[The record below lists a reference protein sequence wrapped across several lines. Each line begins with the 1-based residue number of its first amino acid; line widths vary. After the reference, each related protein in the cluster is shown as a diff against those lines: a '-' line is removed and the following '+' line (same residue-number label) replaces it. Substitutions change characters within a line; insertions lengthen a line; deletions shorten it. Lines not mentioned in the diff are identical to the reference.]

1 MSKVKEDTAKV
12 DNTAVVKPKVFERLR
27 VTPRKYELVDL
38 GGTPSNDTRTP
49 AERNKDYLHP
59 IKGAKERFKASMG
72 NETNPLVGI
81 ERTLLPSAAGAA
93 LVTTPIA
100 LAKGAGYGFGID
112 KLTGGWGNMI
122 ERTTGIP
129 SEIAQYTN
137 PGAVI
142 GGAAGY
148 RLDQKNLLSKF
159 IKGDADLAWNPINKN
174 HWIFNKEARTASN
187 IGMAVTNR
195 LAPFLQGAEKL
206 PLKVAAYKTAKRTK
220 GNASV
225 TLSEIKSNPSDYAGA
240 SILGGG
246 NLEGRN
252 LIAQYIF
259 GENPIIKRV
268 FFNKATSNIK
278 PISNNETKRGFSH
291 GDRYEQL
298 YPGIY
303 NRRYEMRS
311 VVPQGRP
318 LKFSSSEFAE
328 YAGNNPVGRVIGKE
342 GDMIMR
348 TGDTEFMVFRN
359 PGTNYVGPIDDVG
372 GHVIKLQMDKG
383 KLKQTSQDMWKFNPA
398 DYAKRWNESPNAPD
412 QVRLTK
418 QAALMDKVGTPF
430 ILQQSNPI
438 WIEGRSVKQAM
449 KVGGKFTFKKSP
461 AVKDAEKLNGK
472 RDMRKK
478 FVKSSRP
485 TYKRRIR
492 KGQVGMRFVS
502 YVPVSNP
509 IIDYTDITNPIN
521 PFSEYYIPTTYNTE
535 QALVVPEREDSKSDT
550 VEETPVVASKPIAEP
565 VVNKPVVS
573 KVVVDTANSTWSS
586 PYKDRS
592 KWAADLTNAYKRAG
606 ITNDN
611 AIRMLVSQDAL
622 ESAWGRSAQGK
633 FNFGNLTT
641 GAKWKGDYVTGNDHD
656 AAGNPIKQKFRSYNS
671 MDEYAADKVQFLKR
685 LYDFDEN
692 DDINKFVAKLT
703 GSNKGKRRYA
713 EATNYANT
721 LKKVYNSYRSGGIIK
736 YQNPAQPI
744 KYMGGYDKRGNMVL
758 PVTNENGMNNVTLP
772 EVTVTP
778 RNINLAGAV
787 DKGRRE
793 AAPYISTLLAGTMFG
808 PLPVLSEAIGSTTVD
823 EATRELSKGKYNTWG
838 DMMTNAGMNPVLAE
852 FTNPG
857 SYIGLHGFNK
867 FGPRLKPVEDLAAS
881 GNKWARARVISK
893 TINKETPS
901 VEPLPN
907 NVGWGPRQ
915 SIHVVHDKNSARFP
929 KLYYPERWDAVYE
942 GAPEAGIWYQGKLGN
957 PRTAA
962 NHSIPGKAE
971 KAAKAR
977 ERFAKRPYRVE
988 GDLELERPI
997 VTVGDVPN
1005 RAALERAA
1013 DKMNADGVV
1022 FNNVYDNGYS
1032 NNQVIFSFRDNLK
1045 NGRLFKKESNTLASN
1060 KYPPYDMSVNY
1071 NPDRSL
1077 NVDKVYRDVARG
1089 TKEAIDFLESDIKK
1103 ETDLYNKKLAQRLGY
1118 KHFTPYSKGAERARV
1133 EVVPD
1138 YDKINYPNSGY
1149 AGAVDLGA
1157 DPSKDVLQYNTFYNL
1172 HPTSFHE
1179 TLHRGLYGMISRDKM
1194 PIGGNLFEHIKSK
1207 SDTDKF
1213 YNFKTKK
1220 LLVPENEAPDLA
1232 TYEYLFKE
1240 GEAAANTMELGKRLG
1255 LKPGQEYPGRKALE
1269 QMLKEF
1275 SESGNEQSYMPKY
1288 LNMKHPKRVWN
1299 ALTGKYFIYPL
1310 IGTTLIGG
1318 MNYDKNDK

>member
-59 IKGAKERFKASMG
+59 IKGAKERFKASMS

-81 ERTLLPSAAGAA
+81 ERTILPSAAGAA

-100 LAKGAGYGFGID
+100 LAKG
-112 KLTGGWGNMI
+112 
-122 ERTTGIP
+122 
-129 SEIAQYTN
+129 
-137 PGAVI
+137 
-142 GGAAGY
+142 
-148 RLDQKNLLSKF
+148 
-159 IKGDADLAWNPINKN
+159 
-174 HWIFNKEARTASN
+174 
-187 IGMAVTNR
+187 
-195 LAPFLQGAEKL
+195 
-206 PLKVAAYKTAKRTK
+206 
-220 GNASV
+220 
-225 TLSEIKSNPSDYAGA
+225 GA

-252 LIAQYIF
+252 LVAQYIF

-278 PISNNETKRGFSH
+278 PISNNEAKRGFSH

-328 YAGNNPVGRVIGKE
+328 YVGNNPVGKE

-438 WIEGRSVKQAM
+438 WIEGRSVRQAM

-502 YVPVSNP
+502 YVPVNNP
-509 IIDYTDITNPIN
+509 TIDYTDITNPIN

-550 VEETPVVASKPIAEP
+550 VEETPAVASKPIAEP
-565 VVNKPVVS
+565 VVNKPVAS

-592 KWAADLTNAYKRAG
+592 KWMADLTNAYKRAG

-633 FNFGNLTT
+633 FNFGNLIT
-641 GAKWKGDYVTGNDHD
+641 GAKWQGDYVTGNDKN
-656 AAGNPIKQKFRSYNS
+656 AKGEAIKQKFRSYNS

-685 LYDFDEN
+685 LYDFEEN

-713 EATNYANT
+713 EARNYANT

-736 YQNPAQPI
+736 YQNSGKLVGRYSDSKGEEGLLA
-744 KYMGGYDKRGNMVL
+744 
-758 PVTNENGMNNVTLP
+758 ELP
-772 EVTVTP
+772 EVTVIGNKNYYLANKWNSN
-778 RNINLAGAV
+778 NIQLTSEMPVRAYVNNNGQLDYTRQYNPSAGYVSGTDPLGEFVVGNAVLNKPLQLVGRATEYGLAKA
-787 DKGRRE
+787 
-793 AAPYISTLLAGTMFG
+793 
-808 PLPVLSEAIGSTTVD
+808 
-823 EATRELSKGKYNTWG
+823 
-838 DMMTNAGMNPVLAE
+838 
-852 FTNPG
+852 
-857 SYIGLHGFNK
+857 
-867 FGPRLKPVEDLAAS
+867 

-893 TINKETPS
+893 TIDKGTPS

-915 SIHVVHDKNSARFP
+915 SIHVVHDTDAP
-929 KLYYPERWDAVYE
+929 TKLTLYNPERWDAVYE
-942 GAPEAGIWYQGKLGN
+942 GAPEAGIWYQGKFGN

-1013 DKMNADGVV
+1013 DKMNADGVI

-1045 NGRLFKKESNTLASN
+1045 NGRLFKK
-1060 KYPPYDMSVNY
+1060 
-1071 NPDRSL
+1071 
-1077 NVDKVYRDVARG
+1077 G
-1089 TKEAIDFLESDIKK
+1089 
-1103 ETDLYNKKLAQRLGY
+1103 
-1118 KHFTPYSKGAERARV
+1118 
-1133 EVVPD
+1133 
-1138 YDKINYPNSGY
+1138 
-1149 AGAVDLGA
+1149 
-1157 DPSKDVLQYNTFYNL
+1157 
-1172 HPTSFHE
+1172 
-1179 TLHRGLYGMISRDKM
+1179 SR
-1194 PIGGNLFEHIKSK
+1194 
-1207 SDTDKF
+1207 
-1213 YNFKTKK
+1213 
-1220 LLVPENEAPDLA
+1220 
-1232 TYEYLFKE
+1232 
-1240 GEAAANTMELGKRLG
+1240 
-1255 LKPGQEYPGRKALE
+1255 
-1269 QMLKEF
+1269 
-1275 SESGNEQSYMPKY
+1275 
-1288 LNMKHPKRVWN
+1288 
-1299 ALTGKYFIYPL
+1299 
-1310 IGTTLIGG
+1310 
-1318 MNYDKNDK
+1318 

>member
-59 IKGAKERFKASMG
+59 IKGAKERFKASMS

-81 ERTLLPSAAGAA
+81 ERTILPSAAGAA

-112 KLTGGWGNMI
+112 KLTGGWGNMV

-137 PGAVI
+137 PGAII

-195 LAPFLQGAEKL
+195 LAPFLQGVEKL

-225 TLSEIKSNPSDYAGA
+225 TLSEIKGNPSDYAGA

-252 LIAQYIF
+252 LVAQYIF
-259 GENPIIKRV
+259 GENPIIKRA

-278 PISNNETKRGFSH
+278 PISNNEAKRGFSH

-303 NRRYEMRS
+303 NRRYEMHS

-328 YAGNNPVGRVIGKE
+328 YAGNNPVGKVIGKE

-438 WIEGRSVKQAM
+438 WIEGRSVRQAM

-478 FVKSSRP
+478 FIKSSRP

-502 YVPVSNP
+502 YVPVNNP
-509 IIDYTDITNPIN
+509 TIDYTDITNPIN

-565 VVNKPVVS
+565 VVNKPVAS

-592 KWAADLTNAYKRAG
+592 KWMADLTNAYKRAG

-692 DDINKFVAKLT
+692 DNINKFVAKLT

-713 EATNYANT
+713 EARNYADT

-736 YQNPAQPI
+736 YQNSGKLVGRYSDSKGEEGLLA
-744 KYMGGYDKRGNMVL
+744 
-758 PVTNENGMNNVTLP
+758 ELP
-772 EVTVTP
+772 EVTVIGNKNYYLANKWNSN
-778 RNINLAGAV
+778 NIQLTSEMPVRAYVNNNGRLDYTRQYNPSAGYVSGTDPLGEFVVDNAVLNKPLQLVGRATEYGLAKA
-787 DKGRRE
+787 
-793 AAPYISTLLAGTMFG
+793 
-808 PLPVLSEAIGSTTVD
+808 
-823 EATRELSKGKYNTWG
+823 
-838 DMMTNAGMNPVLAE
+838 
-852 FTNPG
+852 
-857 SYIGLHGFNK
+857 
-867 FGPRLKPVEDLAAS
+867 

-893 TINKETPS
+893 AINKGTPS

-915 SIHVVHDKNSARFP
+915 SIHVVHDTDAP
-929 KLYYPERWDAVYE
+929 TKLTLYNPERWDAVYE
-942 GAPEAGIWYQGKLGN
+942 GAPEAGIWYQGKFGN

-997 VTVGDVPN
+997 ITVGDVPN

-1045 NGRLFKKESNTLASN
+1045 NGRLFKKGSEQLTTPANHSLLL
-1060 KYPPYDMSVNY
+1060 DMSGVAPRPLSEFSALSNEELAKLLPDYAHPNWQGDGFKLVKDRLWNGGFNRLEKYGDIPRYSPSQRVTILNSTPKIETSATLGEQPGIGLYRETYSVNKDVLKDYTLQQSSSVKAHEMVHYMYRPNKEQEAELAY
-1071 NPDRSL
+1071 NVRQYFKRPEG
-1077 NVDKVYRDVARG
+1077 RDYFRQSRATEQTARG
-1089 TKEAIDFLESDIKK
+1089 TQIKNYYGLNEGNQDI
-1103 ETDLYNKKLAQRLGY
+1103 
-1118 KHFTPYSKGAERARV
+1118 TPAMWEYARRNYVKDTGINNNMTEWLNSVDER
-1133 EVVPD
+1133 D
-1138 YDKINYPNSGY
+1138 
-1149 AGAVDLGA
+1149 
-1157 DPSKDVLQYNTFYNL
+1157 
-1172 HPTSFHE
+1172 
-1179 TLHRGLYGMISRDKM
+1179 ISAFVKWLS
-1194 PIGGNLFEHIKSK
+1194 N
-1207 SDTDKF
+1207 
-1213 YNFKTKK
+1213 N
-1220 LLVPENEAPDLA
+1220 APVI
-1232 TYEYLFKE
+1232 
-1240 GEAAANTMELGKRLG
+1240 AA
-1255 LKPGQEYPGRKALE
+1255 
-1269 QMLKEF
+1269 
-1275 SESGNEQSYMPKY
+1275 
-1288 LNMKHPKRVWN
+1288 
-1299 ALTGKYFIYPL
+1299 PL
-1310 IGTTLIGG
+1310 IGGAMYG
-1318 MNYDKNDK
+1318 NKDSK

>member
-59 IKGAKERFKASMG
+59 IKGAKERFKASMS

-81 ERTLLPSAAGAA
+81 ERTILPSAAGAA

-112 KLTGGWGNMI
+112 KLTGGWGNMV

-137 PGAVI
+137 PGAII

-174 HWIFNKEARTASN
+174 HWIFNKEARTVSN

-225 TLSEIKSNPSDYAGA
+225 TLSEIKGNPSDYAGA

-278 PISNNETKRGFSH
+278 PISNNEAKRGFSH
-291 GDRYEQL
+291 GNRYEQL

-328 YAGNNPVGRVIGKE
+328 YVGNNPVGKVIGKE

-438 WIEGRSVKQAM
+438 WIEGRSVRQAM

-565 VVNKPVVS
+565 VVNKPVAS

-641 GAKWKGDYVTGNDHD
+641 GAKWKGDYVTGNDKN
-656 AAGNPIKQKFRSYNS
+656 AKGEAIKQKFRSYNS

-692 DDINKFVAKLT
+692 DNINKFVAKLT

-713 EATNYANT
+713 EARNYANT

-736 YQNPAQPI
+736 YQNSGKLVGRYSDSKGEEGLLA
-744 KYMGGYDKRGNMVL
+744 
-758 PVTNENGMNNVTLP
+758 ELP
-772 EVTVTP
+772 EVTVIGNKNYYLANKWNSN
-778 RNINLAGAV
+778 NIQLTSEMPVRVYVNNNGQLDYTRQYNPSAGYVSGTDPLGEFVVGNAVLNKPLQLVGRATEYGLAKA
-787 DKGRRE
+787 
-793 AAPYISTLLAGTMFG
+793 
-808 PLPVLSEAIGSTTVD
+808 
-823 EATRELSKGKYNTWG
+823 
-838 DMMTNAGMNPVLAE
+838 
-852 FTNPG
+852 
-857 SYIGLHGFNK
+857 
-867 FGPRLKPVEDLAAS
+867 

-893 TINKETPS
+893 TIDKGTPS

-915 SIHVVHDKNSARFP
+915 SIHVVHDTDAP
-929 KLYYPERWDAVYE
+929 TKLTLYNPERWDAVYE
-942 GAPEAGIWYQGKLGN
+942 GAPEAGIWYQGKFGN

-1045 NGRLFKKESNTLASN
+1045 NGRLFKKGSRQLTTPANHSLLL
-1060 KYPPYDMSVNY
+1060 DMSGVAPRPLSEFSALSNEELAKLLPDYAHPNWQGDGFKLVKYRLWNGGFDRLEKYGDIPRYSPNLRTDILNSTPKIETSATLGEQPGIGLYRQSYSVNKDVMDKLTDAQAQDVGAHELVHYMYRPSKEQEAELAY
-1071 NPDRSL
+1071 NVRQYFKRPEG
-1077 NVDKVYRDVARG
+1077 RDYFRQSRATEQTARG
-1089 TKEAIDFLESDIKK
+1089 TQIKNYYGLNEGNQDITPAMWEYARRNYVKDTGINNNMTEWLNSVDERDIIAFTKWLSKHSPAI
-1103 ETDLYNKKLAQRLGY
+1103 
-1118 KHFTPYSKGAERARV
+1118 
-1133 EVVPD
+1133 
-1138 YDKINYPNSGY
+1138 
-1149 AGAVDLGA
+1149 
-1157 DPSKDVLQYNTFYNL
+1157 
-1172 HPTSFHE
+1172 
-1179 TLHRGLYGMISRDKM
+1179 
-1194 PIGGNLFEHIKSK
+1194 
-1207 SDTDKF
+1207 
-1213 YNFKTKK
+1213 
-1220 LLVPENEAPDLA
+1220 
-1232 TYEYLFKE
+1232 
-1240 GEAAANTMELGKRLG
+1240 AA
-1255 LKPGQEYPGRKALE
+1255 
-1269 QMLKEF
+1269 
-1275 SESGNEQSYMPKY
+1275 
-1288 LNMKHPKRVWN
+1288 
-1299 ALTGKYFIYPL
+1299 PL
-1310 IGTTLIGG
+1310 IGGTL
-1318 MNYDKNDK
+1318 YDDKW

>member
-59 IKGAKERFKASMG
+59 IKGAKERFKASMS

-81 ERTLLPSAAGAA
+81 ERTILPSAAGAA

-112 KLTGGWGNMI
+112 KLTGGWGNMV

-137 PGAVI
+137 PGAII

-195 LAPFLQGAEKL
+195 LAPFLQGVEKL

-225 TLSEIKSNPSDYAGA
+225 TLSEIKGNPSDYAGA

-252 LIAQYIF
+252 LVAQYIF

-278 PISNNETKRGFSH
+278 PISNNEAKRGFSH

-328 YAGNNPVGRVIGKE
+328 YAGNNPVGKVIGKE

-438 WIEGRSVKQAM
+438 WIEGRSVRQAM

-502 YVPVSNP
+502 YVPVNNP
-509 IIDYTDITNPIN
+509 TIDYTDITNPIN

-550 VEETPVVASKPIAEP
+550 VEETPAVASKPIAEL
-565 VVNKPVVS
+565 VVNKPVAS
-573 KVVVDTANSTWSS
+573 KVVVDNTANSTWSS

-592 KWAADLTNAYKRAG
+592 KWMADLTNAYKRAG

-641 GAKWKGDYVTGNDHD
+641 GAKWKGDYVTGNDKN
-656 AAGNPIKQKFRSYNS
+656 AKGEAIKQKFRSYNS

-713 EATNYANT
+713 EARNYADT

-736 YQNPAQPI
+736 YQNSGKLVGRYSDSKGEEGLLA
-744 KYMGGYDKRGNMVL
+744 
-758 PVTNENGMNNVTLP
+758 ELP
-772 EVTVTP
+772 EVTVIGNKNYYLANKWNSN
-778 RNINLAGAV
+778 NIQLTSEMPVRAYVNNNGQLDYARQYNPSAGYVSGTDPLGEFVVGNAVLNKPLQLVSRAAEYGLAKA
-787 DKGRRE
+787 
-793 AAPYISTLLAGTMFG
+793 
-808 PLPVLSEAIGSTTVD
+808 
-823 EATRELSKGKYNTWG
+823 
-838 DMMTNAGMNPVLAE
+838 
-852 FTNPG
+852 
-857 SYIGLHGFNK
+857 
-867 FGPRLKPVEDLAAS
+867 

-893 TINKETPS
+893 TIDKGTPS

-929 KLYYPERWDAVYE
+929 KLYYPERWDAIYE
-942 GAPEAGIWYQGKLGN
+942 GAPEAGIWYQGKFGN

-1013 DKMNADGVV
+1013 DKMNADGVI

-1045 NGRLFKKESNTLASN
+1045 NGRLFKKGSEQLTTPANHSLLL
-1060 KYPPYDMSVNY
+1060 DMSGVAPRPLSEFSALSNEELAKLLPDYAHPNWQGDGFKLVKDRLWNGGFNRLEKYGDIPRYSPSQRVTILNSTPKIETSATLGEQPGIGLYRETYSVNKDVLKDYTLQQSSSVKAHEMVHYMYRPNKEQEAELAY
-1071 NPDRSL
+1071 NVRQYFKRPEG
-1077 NVDKVYRDVARG
+1077 RDYFRQSRATEQTARG
-1089 TKEAIDFLESDIKK
+1089 TQIKNYYGLNEGNQDI
-1103 ETDLYNKKLAQRLGY
+1103 
-1118 KHFTPYSKGAERARV
+1118 TPAMWEYARRNYVKDTGINNNMTEWLNSVDER
-1133 EVVPD
+1133 D
-1138 YDKINYPNSGY
+1138 
-1149 AGAVDLGA
+1149 
-1157 DPSKDVLQYNTFYNL
+1157 
-1172 HPTSFHE
+1172 
-1179 TLHRGLYGMISRDKM
+1179 ISAFVKWLS
-1194 PIGGNLFEHIKSK
+1194 N
-1207 SDTDKF
+1207 
-1213 YNFKTKK
+1213 N
-1220 LLVPENEAPDLA
+1220 APVI
-1232 TYEYLFKE
+1232 
-1240 GEAAANTMELGKRLG
+1240 AA
-1255 LKPGQEYPGRKALE
+1255 
-1269 QMLKEF
+1269 
-1275 SESGNEQSYMPKY
+1275 
-1288 LNMKHPKRVWN
+1288 
-1299 ALTGKYFIYPL
+1299 PL
-1310 IGTTLIGG
+1310 IGGAMYG
-1318 MNYDKNDK
+1318 NKDSK

>member
-12 DNTAVVKPKVFERLR
+12 DNTAVAKPKVFERLR

-59 IKGAKERFKASMG
+59 IKGAKERFKASMS

-81 ERTLLPSAAGAA
+81 ERTILPSAAGAA

-112 KLTGGWGNMI
+112 KLTGGWGNMV

-137 PGAVI
+137 PGAII

-195 LAPFLQGAEKL
+195 LAPFLQGVEKL

-225 TLSEIKSNPSDYAGA
+225 TLSEIKGNPSDYAGA

-252 LIAQYIF
+252 LVAQYIF

-278 PISNNETKRGFSH
+278 PISNNEAKRGFSH

-318 LKFSSSEFAE
+318 LKFSSSE
-328 YAGNNPVGRVIGKE
+328 YAGNNPVGKVIGKE

-359 PGTNYVGPIDDVG
+359 PGTNYVG

-438 WIEGRSVKQAM
+438 WIEGRSVRQAM

-478 FVKSSRP
+478 FIKSSRP

-502 YVPVSNP
+502 YVPVNNP
-509 IIDYTDITNPIN
+509 TIDYTDITNPIN

-565 VVNKPVVS
+565 VVNKPVAS

-641 GAKWKGDYVTGNDHD
+641 GAKWQGDYVTGNDHD

-713 EATNYANT
+713 EAGNYAKLLT
-721 LKKVYNSYRSGGIIK
+721 GVYNGISKGQNGLVVQRRDATYVSPTYHNSPYRDVNYKPTSEIEIVSPKWTMQDGRLIKTTSQIKNRVIPLGTVSPEFDVLTGIRGMASLLGNKPKPMIFK
-736 YQNPAQPI
+736 SNTSKLA
-744 KYMGGYDKRGNMVL
+744 KAERMGIPKG
-758 PVTNENGMNNVTLP
+758 E
-772 EVTVTP
+772 
-778 RNINLAGAV
+778 RNSPS
-787 DKGRRE
+787 
-793 AAPYISTLLAGTMFG
+793 PYKQ
-808 PLPVLSEAIGSTTVD
+808 IGTVD
-823 EATRELSKGKYNTWG
+823 EVSEHYMKATGDIFGPFMDKQSEHAVFNHATDPSKIVKVYAVNDKGFADIAAIKEFQAHYMKRNQIPFGVKNRFSGYLKGKDGIFPVYTQDKVTPLKAMNNTQY
-838 DMMTNAGMNPVLAE
+838 E
-852 FTNPG
+852 
-857 SYIGLHGFNK
+857 
-867 FGPRLKPVEDLAAS
+867 
-881 GNKWARARVISK
+881 
-893 TINKETPS
+893 KE
-901 VEPLPN
+901 
-907 NVGWGPRQ
+907 
-915 SIHVVHDKNSARFP
+915 IFP
-929 KLYYPERWDAVYE
+929 KLVEQLKAKGYTQTSPDVFSN
-942 GAPEAGIWYQGKLGN
+942 GK
-957 PRTAA
+957 
-962 NHSIPGKAE
+962 
-971 KAAKAR
+971 
-977 ERFAKRPYRVE
+977 
-988 GDLELERPI
+988 
-997 VTVGDVPN
+997 
-1005 RAALERAA
+1005 
-1013 DKMNADGVV
+1013 
-1022 FNNVYDNGYS
+1022 
-1032 NNQVIFSFRDNLK
+1032 
-1045 NGRLFKKESNTLASN
+1045 FK
-1060 KYPPYDMSVNY
+1060 
-1071 NPDRSL
+1071 
-1077 NVDKVYRDVARG
+1077 
-1089 TKEAIDFLESDIKK
+1089 I
-1103 ETDLYNKKLAQRLGY
+1103 TDLYPDNMGY
-1118 KHFTPYSKGAERARV
+1118 DS
-1133 EVVPD
+1133 
-1138 YDKINYPNSGY
+1138 
-1149 AGAVDLGA
+1149 
-1157 DPSKDVLQYNTFYNL
+1157 Q
-1172 HPTSFHE
+1172 
-1179 TLHRGLYGMISRDKM
+1179 
-1194 PIGGNLFEHIKSK
+1194 GNLIFF
-1207 SDTDKF
+1207 DA
-1213 YNFKTKK
+1213 KTYRFGG
-1220 LLVPENEAPDLA
+1220 LL
-1232 TYEYLFKE
+1232 
-1240 GEAAANTMELGKRLG
+1240 GRRHRL
-1255 LKPGQEYPGRKALE
+1255 
-1269 QMLKEF
+1269 
-1275 SESGNEQSYMPKY
+1275 
-1288 LNMKHPKRVWN
+1288 
-1299 ALTGKYFIYPL
+1299 
-1310 IGTTLIGG
+1310 
-1318 MNYDKNDK
+1318 

>member
-59 IKGAKERFKASMG
+59 IKGAKERFKASMS

-81 ERTLLPSAAGAA
+81 ERTILPSAAGAA

-112 KLTGGWGNMI
+112 KLTGGWGNMV

-137 PGAVI
+137 PGAII

-187 IGMAVTNR
+187 IGIAVTNR

-225 TLSEIKSNPSDYAGA
+225 TLPEIKGNPSDYAGA

-252 LIAQYIF
+252 LVAQYIF

-278 PISNNETKRGFSH
+278 PISNNEAKRGFSH

-328 YAGNNPVGRVIGKE
+328 YVGNNPVGKVIGKE

-438 WIEGRSVKQAM
+438 WIEGRSVRQAM

-565 VVNKPVVS
+565 VAS
-573 KVVVDTANSTWSS
+573 KVVVDNTANSTWSS

-592 KWAADLTNAYKRAG
+592 KWIADLTNAYKRAG

-641 GAKWKGDYVTGNDHD
+641 GAKWKGDYVTGNDKN
-656 AAGNPIKQKFRSYNS
+656 AKGEAIKQKFRSYNS

-736 YQNPAQPI
+736 YQEPANGIQRRDAFEGQVTI
-744 KYMGGYDKRGNMVL
+744 LNMV
-758 PVTNENGMNNVTLP
+758 
-772 EVTVTP
+772 
-778 RNINLAGAV
+778 
-787 DKGRRE
+787 
-793 AAPYISTLLAGTMFG
+793 
-808 PLPVLSEAIGSTTVD
+808 
-823 EATRELSKGKYNTWG
+823 
-838 DMMTNAGMNPVLAE
+838 
-852 FTNPG
+852 
-857 SYIGLHGFNK
+857 H
-867 FGPRLKPVEDLAAS
+867 
-881 GNKWARARVISK
+881 
-893 TINKETPS
+893 
-901 VEPLPN
+901 
-907 NVGWGPRQ
+907 
-915 SIHVVHDKNSARFP
+915 
-929 KLYYPERWDAVYE
+929 
-942 GAPEAGIWYQGKLGN
+942 
-957 PRTAA
+957 
-962 NHSIPGKAE
+962 
-971 KAAKAR
+971 
-977 ERFAKRPYRVE
+977 
-988 GDLELERPI
+988 
-997 VTVGDVPN
+997 
-1005 RAALERAA
+1005 
-1013 DKMNADGVV
+1013 
-1022 FNNVYDNGYS
+1022 
-1032 NNQVIFSFRDNLK
+1032 
-1045 NGRLFKKESNTLASN
+1045 
-1060 KYPPYDMSVNY
+1060 
-1071 NPDRSL
+1071 
-1077 NVDKVYRDVARG
+1077 
-1089 TKEAIDFLESDIKK
+1089 
-1103 ETDLYNKKLAQRLGY
+1103 
-1118 KHFTPYSKGAERARV
+1118 
-1133 EVVPD
+1133 
-1138 YDKINYPNSGY
+1138 
-1149 AGAVDLGA
+1149 
-1157 DPSKDVLQYNTFYNL
+1157 
-1172 HPTSFHE
+1172 
-1179 TLHRGLYGMISRDKM
+1179 
-1194 PIGGNLFEHIKSK
+1194 
-1207 SDTDKF
+1207 
-1213 YNFKTKK
+1213 
-1220 LLVPENEAPDLA
+1220 
-1232 TYEYLFKE
+1232 
-1240 GEAAANTMELGKRLG
+1240 
-1255 LKPGQEYPGRKALE
+1255 
-1269 QMLKEF
+1269 
-1275 SESGNEQSYMPKY
+1275 
-1288 LNMKHPKRVWN
+1288 
-1299 ALTGKYFIYPL
+1299 
-1310 IGTTLIGG
+1310 
-1318 MNYDKNDK
+1318 

>member
-59 IKGAKERFKASMG
+59 IKGAKERFKASMS

-81 ERTLLPSAAGAA
+81 ERTILPSAAGAA

-112 KLTGGWGNMI
+112 KLTGGWGNMV

-137 PGAVI
+137 PGAII

-174 HWIFNKEARTASN
+174 HWIFNKEARTVSN

-225 TLSEIKSNPSDYAGA
+225 TLSEIKGNPSDYAGA

-252 LIAQYIF
+252 LVAQYIF

-278 PISNNETKRGFSH
+278 PISNNEAKRGFSH

-328 YAGNNPVGRVIGKE
+328 YAGNNPVGKVIGKE

-438 WIEGRSVKQAM
+438 WIEGRSVRQAM

-478 FVKSSRP
+478 FIKSSRP

-502 YVPVSNP
+502 YVPVNNP
-509 IIDYTDITNPIN
+509 TIDYTDITNPIN

-565 VVNKPVVS
+565 VAS
-573 KVVVDTANSTWSS
+573 KVVVDNTANSTWSS

-592 KWAADLTNAYKRAG
+592 KWMADLTNAYKRAG

-641 GAKWKGDYVTGNDHD
+641 GAKWKGDYVTGNDKN
-656 AAGNPIKQKFRSYNS
+656 AKGEAIKQKFRSYNS

-685 LYDFDEN
+685 LYDFEEN

-713 EATNYANT
+713 EARNYADT

-736 YQNPAQPI
+736 YQNSGKLVGRYSDSKGEEGLLA
-744 KYMGGYDKRGNMVL
+744 
-758 PVTNENGMNNVTLP
+758 ELP
-772 EVTVTP
+772 EVTVIGNKNYYLANKWNSN
-778 RNINLAGAV
+778 NIQLTSEMPVRAYVNNNGRLDYTRQYNPSAGYVSGTDPLGEFVVGNAVLNKPLQLVGRATEYGLAKA
-787 DKGRRE
+787 
-793 AAPYISTLLAGTMFG
+793 
-808 PLPVLSEAIGSTTVD
+808 
-823 EATRELSKGKYNTWG
+823 
-838 DMMTNAGMNPVLAE
+838 
-852 FTNPG
+852 
-857 SYIGLHGFNK
+857 
-867 FGPRLKPVEDLAAS
+867 

-893 TINKETPS
+893 TIDKGTPS

-907 NVGWGPRQ
+907 NVGW
-915 SIHVVHDKNSARFP
+915 D
-929 KLYYPERWDAVYE
+929 LD
-942 GAPEAGIWYQGKLGN
+942 N
-957 PRTAA
+957 P
-962 NHSIPGKAE
+962 
-971 KAAKAR
+971 
-977 ERFAKRPYRVE
+977 
-988 GDLELERPI
+988 
-997 VTVGDVPN
+997 
-1005 RAALERAA
+1005 
-1013 DKMNADGVV
+1013 
-1022 FNNVYDNGYS
+1022 
-1032 NNQVIFSFRDNLK
+1032 
-1045 NGRLFKKESNTLASN
+1045 
-1060 KYPPYDMSVNY
+1060 
-1071 NPDRSL
+1071 
-1077 NVDKVYRDVARG
+1077 
-1089 TKEAIDFLESDIKK
+1089 
-1103 ETDLYNKKLAQRLGY
+1103 
-1118 KHFTPYSKGAERARV
+1118 
-1133 EVVPD
+1133 
-1138 YDKINYPNSGY
+1138 
-1149 AGAVDLGA
+1149 
-1157 DPSKDVLQYNTFYNL
+1157 
-1172 HPTSFHE
+1172 
-1179 TLHRGLYGMISRDKM
+1179 
-1194 PIGGNLFEHIKSK
+1194 
-1207 SDTDKF
+1207 
-1213 YNFKTKK
+1213 
-1220 LLVPENEAPDLA
+1220 
-1232 TYEYLFKE
+1232 
-1240 GEAAANTMELGKRLG
+1240 
-1255 LKPGQEYPGRKALE
+1255 
-1269 QMLKEF
+1269 
-1275 SESGNEQSYMPKY
+1275 YM
-1288 LNMKHPKRVWN
+1288 
-1299 ALTGKYFIYPL
+1299 
-1310 IGTTLIGG
+1310 
-1318 MNYDKNDK
+1318 

>member
-59 IKGAKERFKASMG
+59 IKGAKERFKASMS

-81 ERTLLPSAAGAA
+81 ERTILPSAAGAA

-112 KLTGGWGNMI
+112 KLTGGWGNMV

-137 PGAVI
+137 PGAII

-195 LAPFLQGAEKL
+195 LAPFLQGVEKL

-225 TLSEIKSNPSDYAGA
+225 TLSEIKGNPSDYAGA

-252 LIAQYIF
+252 LVAQYIF

-278 PISNNETKRGFSH
+278 PISNNEAKRGFSH

-328 YAGNNPVGRVIGKE
+328 YAGNNPVGKVIGKE

-438 WIEGRSVKQAM
+438 WIEGRSVRQAM

-478 FVKSSRP
+478 FIKSSRP

-502 YVPVSNP
+502 YVPVNNP
-509 IIDYTDITNPIN
+509 TIDYTDITNPIN

-550 VEETPVVASKPIAEP
+550 VEETPAVASKPIAEL
-565 VVNKPVVS
+565 VVNKPVAS

-592 KWAADLTNAYKRAG
+592 KWMADLTNAYKRAG

-641 GAKWKGDYVTGNDHD
+641 GAKWQGDYVTGNDHD

-685 LYDFDEN
+685 LYDFEEN

-713 EATNYANT
+713 EARNYADT

-736 YQNPAQPI
+736 YQNSGKLVGRYSDSKGEEGLLA
-744 KYMGGYDKRGNMVL
+744 
-758 PVTNENGMNNVTLP
+758 ELP
-772 EVTVTP
+772 EVTVIGNKNYYLANKWNSN
-778 RNINLAGAV
+778 NIQLTSEMPVRAYVNNNGQLDYTRQYNPSAGYVSGTDPLGEFVVGNAVLNKPLQLVGRATEYGLAKA
-787 DKGRRE
+787 
-793 AAPYISTLLAGTMFG
+793 
-808 PLPVLSEAIGSTTVD
+808 
-823 EATRELSKGKYNTWG
+823 
-838 DMMTNAGMNPVLAE
+838 
-852 FTNPG
+852 
-857 SYIGLHGFNK
+857 
-867 FGPRLKPVEDLAAS
+867 

-893 TINKETPS
+893 TIDKGTPS

-929 KLYYPERWDAVYE
+929 KLYYPERWDAIYE
-942 GAPEAGIWYQGKLGN
+942 GAPEAGIWYQGKFGN

-1013 DKMNADGVV
+1013 DKMNADGVI

-1045 NGRLFKKESNTLASN
+1045 NGRLFKKGSEQLTTPANHSLLL
-1060 KYPPYDMSVNY
+1060 DMSGVAPRPLSEFSALSNEELAKLLPDYAHPNWQGDGFKLVKDRLWNGGFNRLEKYGDIPRYSPSQRVTILNSTPKIETSATLGEQPGIGLYRETYSVNKDVLKDYTLQQSSSVKAHEMVHYMYRPNKEQEAELAY
-1071 NPDRSL
+1071 NVRQYFKRPEG
-1077 NVDKVYRDVARG
+1077 RDYFRQSRATEQTARG
-1089 TKEAIDFLESDIKK
+1089 TQIKNYYGLNEGNQDI
-1103 ETDLYNKKLAQRLGY
+1103 
-1118 KHFTPYSKGAERARV
+1118 TPAMWEYARRNYVKDTGINNNMTEWLNSVDER
-1133 EVVPD
+1133 D
-1138 YDKINYPNSGY
+1138 
-1149 AGAVDLGA
+1149 
-1157 DPSKDVLQYNTFYNL
+1157 
-1172 HPTSFHE
+1172 
-1179 TLHRGLYGMISRDKM
+1179 ISAFVKWLS
-1194 PIGGNLFEHIKSK
+1194 N
-1207 SDTDKF
+1207 
-1213 YNFKTKK
+1213 N
-1220 LLVPENEAPDLA
+1220 APVI
-1232 TYEYLFKE
+1232 
-1240 GEAAANTMELGKRLG
+1240 AA
-1255 LKPGQEYPGRKALE
+1255 
-1269 QMLKEF
+1269 
-1275 SESGNEQSYMPKY
+1275 
-1288 LNMKHPKRVWN
+1288 
-1299 ALTGKYFIYPL
+1299 PL
-1310 IGTTLIGG
+1310 IGGAMYG
-1318 MNYDKNDK
+1318 NKDSK

>member
-59 IKGAKERFKASMG
+59 IKGAKERFKASMS

-81 ERTLLPSAAGAA
+81 ERTILPSAAGAA

-100 LAKGAGYGFGID
+100 LAKGTGYGFGID
-112 KLTGGWGNMI
+112 KLTGGWGNMV

-137 PGAVI
+137 PGAII

-174 HWIFNKEARTASN
+174 HWIFNKEARTVSN

-225 TLSEIKSNPSDYAGA
+225 TLSEIKGNPSDYAGA

-252 LIAQYIF
+252 LVAQYIF

-268 FFNKATSNIK
+268 LFNKATSNIR
-278 PISNNETKRGFSH
+278 PISNNEAKRGFSH

-328 YAGNNPVGRVIGKE
+328 YAGNNPVGKVIGKE

-398 DYAKRWNESPNAPD
+398 DYAKRWNKSPNAPD

-438 WIEGRSVKQAM
+438 WIEGRSVRQAM

-492 KGQVGMRFVS
+492 KGQVGMRFVN
-502 YVPVSNP
+502 YVPVNNP
-509 IIDYTDITNPIN
+509 TIDYTDITNPIN

-565 VVNKPVVS
+565 VVNKPVAS
-573 KVVVDTANSTWSS
+573 KVVNNTANSTWSS

-641 GAKWKGDYVTGNDHD
+641 GAKWQGDYVTGNDHD

-692 DDINKFVAKLT
+692 DNINKFVAKLT

-713 EATNYANT
+713 EARNYADT

-736 YQNPAQPI
+736 YQNSGKLVGRYSDSKGEEGLLA
-744 KYMGGYDKRGNMVL
+744 
-758 PVTNENGMNNVTLP
+758 ELP
-772 EVTVTP
+772 EVTVIGNKNYYLANKWNSN
-778 RNINLAGAV
+778 NIQLTSEMPVRAYVNNGQLDYTRQYNPSAGYVSGTDPLGEFVVGNAVLNKPLQLVGRATEYGLAKA
-787 DKGRRE
+787 
-793 AAPYISTLLAGTMFG
+793 
-808 PLPVLSEAIGSTTVD
+808 
-823 EATRELSKGKYNTWG
+823 
-838 DMMTNAGMNPVLAE
+838 
-852 FTNPG
+852 
-857 SYIGLHGFNK
+857 
-867 FGPRLKPVEDLAAS
+867 

-893 TINKETPS
+893 TIDKGTPS

-929 KLYYPERWDAVYE
+929 KLYYPERWDAIYE
-942 GAPEAGIWYQGKLGN
+942 GAPEAGIWYQGKFGN

-1013 DKMNADGVV
+1013 DKMSADGVI

-1032 NNQVIFSFRDNLK
+1032 NNQVIFSLRDDLK
-1045 NGRLFKKESNTLASN
+1045 NGRVFKKGAKPLEKSQFIDTGTSMNGDLDINKNIQNFVEYLLNPETQQRIASI
-1060 KYPPYDMSVNY
+1060 DAE
-1071 NPDRSL
+1071 L
-1077 NVDKVYRDVARG
+1077 G
-1089 TKEAIDFLESDIKK
+1089 TK
-1103 ETDLYNKKLAQRLGY
+1103 Y
-1118 KHFTPYSKGAERARV
+1118 
-1133 EVVPD
+1133 
-1138 YDKINYPNSGY
+1138 
-1149 AGAVDLGA
+1149 
-1157 DPSKDVLQYNTFYNL
+1157 
-1172 HPTSFHE
+1172 
-1179 TLHRGLYGMISRDKM
+1179 
-1194 PIGGNLFEHIKSK
+1194 
-1207 SDTDKF
+1207 
-1213 YNFKTKK
+1213 
-1220 LLVPENEAPDLA
+1220 
-1232 TYEYLFKE
+1232 
-1240 GEAAANTMELGKRLG
+1240 GEAAKRFVDRYNNGNLTVLPRNKRDVG
-1255 LKPGQEYPGRKALE
+1255 LDNDIIKFSRSVPSEEILTTKDFDRIAFEILRDDFAHVPGHEAKHGIETVQAALLKDMTPTEYHQYAKTGGPRLQALMKDNIVSE
-1269 QMLKEF
+1269 DEFVKRIMKEHP
-1275 SESGNEQSYMPKY
+1275 EYNEVSVRNKYKY
-1288 LNMKHPKRVWN
+1288 LTIPSEFNSQLH
-1299 ALTGKYFIYPL
+1299 PL
-1310 IGTTLIGG
+1310 IEFEQRAGKSGVPNFKSVDEIDRLINNNPYVGTSENNGLRNLRLLFNYIIKDKNEFMRRFNKYGFGVVPATTVIN
-1318 MNYDKNDK
+1318 NYDNE

>member
-12 DNTAVVKPKVFERLR
+12 DNTAVAKPKVFERLR

-59 IKGAKERFKASMG
+59 IKGAKERFKASMS

-81 ERTLLPSAAGAA
+81 ERTILPSAAGAA

-112 KLTGGWGNMI
+112 KLTGGWGNMV

-137 PGAVI
+137 PGAII

-195 LAPFLQGAEKL
+195 LAPFLQGVEKL

-225 TLSEIKSNPSDYAGA
+225 TLSEIKGNPSDYAGA

-252 LIAQYIF
+252 LVAQYIF

-278 PISNNETKRGFSH
+278 PISNNEAKRGFSH

-328 YAGNNPVGRVIGKE
+328 YAGNNPVGKVIGKE

-430 ILQQSNPI
+430 ILQQFNPI
-438 WIEGRSVKQAM
+438 WIEGRSVRQAM

-478 FVKSSRP
+478 FIKSSRP

-502 YVPVSNP
+502 YVPVNNP
-509 IIDYTDITNPIN
+509 TIDYTDITNPIN

-550 VEETPVVASKPIAEP
+550 VEETPAVASKPIAEP
-565 VVNKPVVS
+565 VVNKPVAS
-573 KVVVDTANSTWSS
+573 KVVNNTANSTWSS

-592 KWAADLTNAYKRAG
+592 KWMADLTNAYKRAG

-692 DDINKFVAKLT
+692 DNINKFVAKLT

-713 EATNYANT
+713 EARNYADT

-736 YQNPAQPI
+736 YQNSGKLVGRYSDSKGEEGLLA
-744 KYMGGYDKRGNMVL
+744 
-758 PVTNENGMNNVTLP
+758 ELP
-772 EVTVTP
+772 EVTVIGNKNYYLANKWNSN
-778 RNINLAGAV
+778 NIQLTSEMPVRAYVNNNGQLDYARQYNPSAGYVSGTDPLGEFVVGNAVLNKPLQLVSRAAEYGLAKA
-787 DKGRRE
+787 
-793 AAPYISTLLAGTMFG
+793 
-808 PLPVLSEAIGSTTVD
+808 
-823 EATRELSKGKYNTWG
+823 
-838 DMMTNAGMNPVLAE
+838 
-852 FTNPG
+852 
-857 SYIGLHGFNK
+857 
-867 FGPRLKPVEDLAAS
+867 

-893 TINKETPS
+893 TIDKGTPS

-929 KLYYPERWDAVYE
+929 KLYYPERWDAIYE
-942 GAPEAGIWYQGKLGN
+942 GAPEAGIWYQGKFGN
-957 PRTAA
+957 PRT
-962 NHSIPGKAE
+962 
-971 KAAKAR
+971 
-977 ERFAKRPYRVE
+977 
-988 GDLELERPI
+988 
-997 VTVGDVPN
+997 
-1005 RAALERAA
+1005 
-1013 DKMNADGVV
+1013 
-1022 FNNVYDNGYS
+1022 
-1032 NNQVIFSFRDNLK
+1032 
-1045 NGRLFKKESNTLASN
+1045 
-1060 KYPPYDMSVNY
+1060 
-1071 NPDRSL
+1071 
-1077 NVDKVYRDVARG
+1077 
-1089 TKEAIDFLESDIKK
+1089 
-1103 ETDLYNKKLAQRLGY
+1103 
-1118 KHFTPYSKGAERARV
+1118 
-1133 EVVPD
+1133 
-1138 YDKINYPNSGY
+1138 
-1149 AGAVDLGA
+1149 
-1157 DPSKDVLQYNTFYNL
+1157 
-1172 HPTSFHE
+1172 
-1179 TLHRGLYGMISRDKM
+1179 
-1194 PIGGNLFEHIKSK
+1194 
-1207 SDTDKF
+1207 
-1213 YNFKTKK
+1213 
-1220 LLVPENEAPDLA
+1220 
-1232 TYEYLFKE
+1232 
-1240 GEAAANTMELGKRLG
+1240 AANTMELGKRLG

-1275 SESGNEQSYMPKY
+1275 SESGNEHSHMPSY
-1288 LNMKHPKRVWN
+1288 LNMRHPKRVWD
-1299 ALTGKYFIYPL
+1299 ALTGRYFIYPTAV
-1310 IGTTLIGG
+1310 GTTLIGG
-1318 MNYDKNDK
+1318 ANNDNDK

>member
-59 IKGAKERFKASMG
+59 IKGAKERFKASMS

-81 ERTLLPSAAGAA
+81 ERTILPSAAGAA

-112 KLTGGWGNMI
+112 KLTGGWGNMV

-137 PGAVI
+137 PGAII

-195 LAPFLQGAEKL
+195 LAPFLQGVEKL

-225 TLSEIKSNPSDYAGA
+225 TLSEIKGNPSDYAGA

-252 LIAQYIF
+252 LVAQYIF

-278 PISNNETKRGFSH
+278 PISNNEAKRGFSH

-328 YAGNNPVGRVIGKE
+328 YAGNNPVGKVIGKE

-438 WIEGRSVKQAM
+438 WIEGRSVRQAM

-478 FVKSSRP
+478 FIKSSRP

-502 YVPVSNP
+502 YVPVNNP
-509 IIDYTDITNPIN
+509 TIDYTDITNPIN

-550 VEETPVVASKPIAEP
+550 VEETPAVASKPIAEP
-565 VVNKPVVS
+565 VVNKPVAS
-573 KVVVDTANSTWSS
+573 KVVVDNTANSTWSS

-592 KWAADLTNAYKRAG
+592 KWIADLTNAYKRAG

-622 ESAWGRSAQGK
+622 ESAWGRFAQGK

-692 DDINKFVAKLT
+692 DNINKFVAKLT

-713 EATNYANT
+713 EARNYADT

-736 YQNPAQPI
+736 YQNSGKLVGRYSDSKGEEGLLA
-744 KYMGGYDKRGNMVL
+744 
-758 PVTNENGMNNVTLP
+758 ELP
-772 EVTVTP
+772 EVTVIGNKNYYLANKWNSN
-778 RNINLAGAV
+778 NIQLTSEMPVRAYVNNNGRLDYTRQYNPSAGYVSGTDPLGEFVVGNAVLNKPLQLVGRATEYGLAKA
-787 DKGRRE
+787 
-793 AAPYISTLLAGTMFG
+793 
-808 PLPVLSEAIGSTTVD
+808 
-823 EATRELSKGKYNTWG
+823 
-838 DMMTNAGMNPVLAE
+838 
-852 FTNPG
+852 
-857 SYIGLHGFNK
+857 
-867 FGPRLKPVEDLAAS
+867 

-893 TINKETPS
+893 TIDKGTPS

-915 SIHVVHDKNSARFP
+915 SIHVVHDTDAP
-929 KLYYPERWDAVYE
+929 TKLTLYNPERWDAVYE
-942 GAPEAGIWYQGKLGN
+942 GAPEAGIWYQGKFGN

-1013 DKMNADGVV
+1013 DKMNADGVI

-1045 NGRLFKKESNTLASN
+1045 NGRLFKKGSEQLTTPANHSLLL
-1060 KYPPYDMSVNY
+1060 DMSGVAPRPLSEFSALSNEELAKLLPDYAHPNWQGDGFKLVKDRLWNGGFNRLEKYGDIPRYSPSQRVTILNSTPKIETSATLGEQPGIGLYRQSYSVNKDVMDKLTDAQAQDVGAHELVHYMYRPSKEQEAELAY
-1071 NPDRSL
+1071 NVRQYFKRPEG
-1077 NVDKVYRDVARG
+1077 RDYFRQSRATEQTARG
-1089 TKEAIDFLESDIKK
+1089 TQIKNYYGLNEGNQDI
-1103 ETDLYNKKLAQRLGY
+1103 
-1118 KHFTPYSKGAERARV
+1118 TPAMWEYARRNYVKDTGINNNMTEWLNSVDER
-1133 EVVPD
+1133 D
-1138 YDKINYPNSGY
+1138 
-1149 AGAVDLGA
+1149 
-1157 DPSKDVLQYNTFYNL
+1157 
-1172 HPTSFHE
+1172 
-1179 TLHRGLYGMISRDKM
+1179 ISAFVKWLS
-1194 PIGGNLFEHIKSK
+1194 N
-1207 SDTDKF
+1207 
-1213 YNFKTKK
+1213 N
-1220 LLVPENEAPDLA
+1220 APVI
-1232 TYEYLFKE
+1232 
-1240 GEAAANTMELGKRLG
+1240 AA
-1255 LKPGQEYPGRKALE
+1255 
-1269 QMLKEF
+1269 
-1275 SESGNEQSYMPKY
+1275 
-1288 LNMKHPKRVWN
+1288 
-1299 ALTGKYFIYPL
+1299 PL
-1310 IGTTLIGG
+1310 IGGAMYG
-1318 MNYDKNDK
+1318 NKDSK

>member
-59 IKGAKERFKASMG
+59 IKGAKERFKASMS

-81 ERTLLPSAAGAA
+81 ERTILPSAAGAA

-112 KLTGGWGNMI
+112 KLTGGWGNMV

-137 PGAVI
+137 PGAII

-174 HWIFNKEARTASN
+174 HWIFNKEARTVSN

-195 LAPFLQGAEKL
+195 LAPFLQGVEKL

-225 TLSEIKSNPSDYAGA
+225 TLSEIKGNPSDYAGA

-246 NLEGRN
+246 NLEDRN
-252 LIAQYIF
+252 LVAQYIF

-278 PISNNETKRGFSH
+278 PISNNEAKRGFSH

-328 YAGNNPVGRVIGKE
+328 YAGNNPVGKVIGKE

-398 DYAKRWNESPNAPD
+398 DYAKRWNKSPNAPD

-438 WIEGRSVKQAM
+438 WIEGRSVRQAM

-492 KGQVGMRFVS
+492 KGQVGMRFVN
-502 YVPVSNP
+502 YVPVNNP
-509 IIDYTDITNPIN
+509 TIDYTDITNPIN

-565 VVNKPVVS
+565 VVNKPVAS
-573 KVVVDTANSTWSS
+573 KVVNNTANSTWSS

-641 GAKWKGDYVTGNDHD
+641 GAKWQGDYVTGNDHD

-692 DDINKFVAKLT
+692 DNINKFVAKLT

-713 EATNYANT
+713 EARNYADT

-736 YQNPAQPI
+736 YQNSGKLVGRYSDSKGEEGLLA
-744 KYMGGYDKRGNMVL
+744 
-758 PVTNENGMNNVTLP
+758 ELP
-772 EVTVTP
+772 EVTVIG
-778 RNINLAGAV
+778 NKNHYLANKWNSNNTQSTSEMPVRAYVNNGQLDYARQYNPSAGYVSGTDPLGEFVVGNAV
-787 DKGRRE
+787 LNKPLQLVSRATEYG
-793 AAPYISTLLAGTMFG
+793 LAK
-808 PLPVLSEAIGSTTVD
+808 A
-823 EATRELSKGKYNTWG
+823 
-838 DMMTNAGMNPVLAE
+838 
-852 FTNPG
+852 
-857 SYIGLHGFNK
+857 
-867 FGPRLKPVEDLAAS
+867 

-893 TINKETPS
+893 TIDKGTPS

-915 SIHVVHDKNSARFP
+915 SIHVVHDTDAP
-929 KLYYPERWDAVYE
+929 TKLTLYNPERWDAVYE
-942 GAPEAGIWYQGKLGN
+942 GAPEAGIWYQGKFGN

-1032 NNQVIFSFRDNLK
+1032 NNQVIFSLRDDLK
-1045 NGRLFKKESNTLASN
+1045 NGRLFKKGSGQLTTPANHSLLL
-1060 KYPPYDMSVNY
+1060 DMSGVAPRPLSEFSALSNEELAKLLPDYAHPNWQGDGFKLVKDRLWNGGFNRLEKYGDIPRYSPSQRVTILNSTPKIETSATLGEQPGTGLYRETYSVNKDVLKDYTLQQSSSVKAHEMVHYMYRPNKEQEAELAY
-1071 NPDRSL
+1071 NVRQYFKRPEG
-1077 NVDKVYRDVARG
+1077 RDYFRQSRATEQTARG
-1089 TKEAIDFLESDIKK
+1089 TQIKNYYGLNEGNQDI
-1103 ETDLYNKKLAQRLGY
+1103 
-1118 KHFTPYSKGAERARV
+1118 TPAMWEYARRNYVKDTGINNNMTEWLNSVDER
-1133 EVVPD
+1133 D
-1138 YDKINYPNSGY
+1138 
-1149 AGAVDLGA
+1149 
-1157 DPSKDVLQYNTFYNL
+1157 
-1172 HPTSFHE
+1172 
-1179 TLHRGLYGMISRDKM
+1179 ISAFVKWLS
-1194 PIGGNLFEHIKSK
+1194 N
-1207 SDTDKF
+1207 
-1213 YNFKTKK
+1213 N
-1220 LLVPENEAPDLA
+1220 APVI
-1232 TYEYLFKE
+1232 
-1240 GEAAANTMELGKRLG
+1240 AA
-1255 LKPGQEYPGRKALE
+1255 
-1269 QMLKEF
+1269 
-1275 SESGNEQSYMPKY
+1275 
-1288 LNMKHPKRVWN
+1288 
-1299 ALTGKYFIYPL
+1299 PL
-1310 IGTTLIGG
+1310 IGGAMYG
-1318 MNYDKNDK
+1318 NKDSK

>member
-59 IKGAKERFKASMG
+59 IKGAKERFKASMS

-81 ERTLLPSAAGAA
+81 ERTILPSAAGAA

-112 KLTGGWGNMI
+112 KLTGGWGNMV

-137 PGAVI
+137 PGAII

-187 IGMAVTNR
+187 IGMAITNR

-225 TLSEIKSNPSDYAGA
+225 TLSEIKGNPSDYAGA

-278 PISNNETKRGFSH
+278 PISNNEAKRGFSH

-328 YAGNNPVGRVIGKE
+328 YAGNNPVGKVIGKE

-438 WIEGRSVKQAM
+438 WIEGRSVRQAM

-478 FVKSSRP
+478 FIKSSRP

-502 YVPVSNP
+502 YVPVNNP
-509 IIDYTDITNPIN
+509 TIDYTDITNPIN

-550 VEETPVVASKPIAEP
+550 VEETPAVASKPIAEL
-565 VVNKPVVS
+565 VVNKPVAS

-641 GAKWKGDYVTGNDHD
+641 GAKWQGDYVTGNDHD

-713 EATNYANT
+713 EAGNYAKLLT
-721 LKKVYNSYRSGGIIK
+721 GVYNGISKGQNGLVVQRRDATYVSPTYHNSPYRDVNYKPTSEIEIVSPKWTMQDGRLIKTTSQIKNRVIPLETVSPEFDVLTGIRGMASLLGNKPKPMIFK
-736 YQNPAQPI
+736 SNTSKLA
-744 KYMGGYDKRGNMVL
+744 KAERMGIPKG
-758 PVTNENGMNNVTLP
+758 E
-772 EVTVTP
+772 
-778 RNINLAGAV
+778 RNSPS
-787 DKGRRE
+787 
-793 AAPYISTLLAGTMFG
+793 PYKQ
-808 PLPVLSEAIGSTTVD
+808 IGTVD
-823 EATRELSKGKYNTWG
+823 EVSEHYMKATGDIFGPFMDKQSEHAVFNHATDPSKIVKVYAVNDKGFADIAAIKEFQAHYMKRNQIPFGVKNRFSGYLKGKDGIFPVYTQDKVTPLKAMNNTQY
-838 DMMTNAGMNPVLAE
+838 E
-852 FTNPG
+852 
-857 SYIGLHGFNK
+857 
-867 FGPRLKPVEDLAAS
+867 
-881 GNKWARARVISK
+881 
-893 TINKETPS
+893 KE
-901 VEPLPN
+901 
-907 NVGWGPRQ
+907 
-915 SIHVVHDKNSARFP
+915 IFP
-929 KLYYPERWDAVYE
+929 KLVEQLKAKGYTQTSPDVFSN
-942 GAPEAGIWYQGKLGN
+942 GK
-957 PRTAA
+957 
-962 NHSIPGKAE
+962 
-971 KAAKAR
+971 
-977 ERFAKRPYRVE
+977 
-988 GDLELERPI
+988 
-997 VTVGDVPN
+997 
-1005 RAALERAA
+1005 
-1013 DKMNADGVV
+1013 
-1022 FNNVYDNGYS
+1022 
-1032 NNQVIFSFRDNLK
+1032 
-1045 NGRLFKKESNTLASN
+1045 FK
-1060 KYPPYDMSVNY
+1060 
-1071 NPDRSL
+1071 
-1077 NVDKVYRDVARG
+1077 
-1089 TKEAIDFLESDIKK
+1089 I
-1103 ETDLYNKKLAQRLGY
+1103 TDLYPDNMGY
-1118 KHFTPYSKGAERARV
+1118 DS
-1133 EVVPD
+1133 
-1138 YDKINYPNSGY
+1138 
-1149 AGAVDLGA
+1149 
-1157 DPSKDVLQYNTFYNL
+1157 Q
-1172 HPTSFHE
+1172 
-1179 TLHRGLYGMISRDKM
+1179 
-1194 PIGGNLFEHIKSK
+1194 GNLIFF
-1207 SDTDKF
+1207 DA
-1213 YNFKTKK
+1213 KTYRFGG
-1220 LLVPENEAPDLA
+1220 LL
-1232 TYEYLFKE
+1232 
-1240 GEAAANTMELGKRLG
+1240 GRRHRL
-1255 LKPGQEYPGRKALE
+1255 
-1269 QMLKEF
+1269 
-1275 SESGNEQSYMPKY
+1275 
-1288 LNMKHPKRVWN
+1288 
-1299 ALTGKYFIYPL
+1299 
-1310 IGTTLIGG
+1310 
-1318 MNYDKNDK
+1318 

>member
-59 IKGAKERFKASMG
+59 IKGAKERFKASMS

-81 ERTLLPSAAGAA
+81 ERTILPSAAGAA

-112 KLTGGWGNMI
+112 KLTGGWGNMV

-137 PGAVI
+137 PGAII

-195 LAPFLQGAEKL
+195 LAPFLQGVEKL

-225 TLSEIKSNPSDYAGA
+225 TLSEIKGNPSDYAGA

-252 LIAQYIF
+252 LVAQYIF

-278 PISNNETKRGFSH
+278 PISNNEAKRGFSH

-328 YAGNNPVGRVIGKE
+328 YVGNNPVGKVIGKE
-342 GDMIMR
+342 RDMIMR

-438 WIEGRSVKQAM
+438 WIEGRSVRQAM

-478 FVKSSRP
+478 FIKSSRP

-502 YVPVSNP
+502 YVPVNNP
-509 IIDYTDITNPIN
+509 TIDYTDITNPIN

-550 VEETPVVASKPIAEP
+550 VEETPAVASKPIAEL
-565 VVNKPVVS
+565 VVNKPVAS
-573 KVVVDTANSTWSS
+573 KVVVDNTANSTWSS

-641 GAKWKGDYVTGNDHD
+641 GAKWQGDYVTGNDKN
-656 AAGNPIKQKFRSYNS
+656 AKGEAIKQKFRSYNS

-685 LYDFDEN
+685 LYDFEEN

-713 EATNYANT
+713 EARNYADT

-736 YQNPAQPI
+736 YQNSGKLVGRYSDSKGEEGLLA
-744 KYMGGYDKRGNMVL
+744 
-758 PVTNENGMNNVTLP
+758 ELP
-772 EVTVTP
+772 EVTVIG
-778 RNINLAGAV
+778 NKNHYLANKWNSNNTQSTSEMPVRAYVNNGQLDYARQYNPSAGYVSGTDPLGEFVVGNAV
-787 DKGRRE
+787 LNKPLQLVSR
-793 AAPYISTLLAGTMFG
+793 AAEYGLAK
-808 PLPVLSEAIGSTTVD
+808 A
-823 EATRELSKGKYNTWG
+823 
-838 DMMTNAGMNPVLAE
+838 
-852 FTNPG
+852 
-857 SYIGLHGFNK
+857 
-867 FGPRLKPVEDLAAS
+867 

-893 TINKETPS
+893 TIDKGTPS

-942 GAPEAGIWYQGKLGN
+942 GAPEAGIWYQGKFGN

-1045 NGRLFKKESNTLASN
+1045 NGRLFKKGSGQLTTPANHSLLL
-1060 KYPPYDMSVNY
+1060 DMSGVAPRPLSEFSALSNEELAKLLPDYAHPNWQGDGFKLVKYRLWNGGFDRLEKYGDIPRYSPSQRVTILNSTPKIETSATLGEQPGIGLYRETYSVNKDVLKDYTLQQSSSVKAHEMVHYMYRPNKEQEAELAY
-1071 NPDRSL
+1071 NVRQYFKRPEG
-1077 NVDKVYRDVARG
+1077 RDYFRQSRATEQTARG
-1089 TKEAIDFLESDIKK
+1089 TQIKNYYGLNEGNQDI
-1103 ETDLYNKKLAQRLGY
+1103 
-1118 KHFTPYSKGAERARV
+1118 TPAMWEYARRNYVKDTGINNNMTEWLNSVDER
-1133 EVVPD
+1133 D
-1138 YDKINYPNSGY
+1138 
-1149 AGAVDLGA
+1149 
-1157 DPSKDVLQYNTFYNL
+1157 
-1172 HPTSFHE
+1172 
-1179 TLHRGLYGMISRDKM
+1179 ISAFVKWLS
-1194 PIGGNLFEHIKSK
+1194 N
-1207 SDTDKF
+1207 
-1213 YNFKTKK
+1213 N
-1220 LLVPENEAPDLA
+1220 APVI
-1232 TYEYLFKE
+1232 
-1240 GEAAANTMELGKRLG
+1240 AA
-1255 LKPGQEYPGRKALE
+1255 
-1269 QMLKEF
+1269 
-1275 SESGNEQSYMPKY
+1275 
-1288 LNMKHPKRVWN
+1288 
-1299 ALTGKYFIYPL
+1299 PL
-1310 IGTTLIGG
+1310 IGGAMYG
-1318 MNYDKNDK
+1318 NKDSK

>member
-59 IKGAKERFKASMG
+59 IKGAKERFKASMS

-81 ERTLLPSAAGAA
+81 ERTILPSAAGAA

-100 LAKGAGYGFGID
+100 LAKGAG
-112 KLTGGWGNMI
+112 
-122 ERTTGIP
+122 IP

-137 PGAVI
+137 PGAII

-187 IGMAVTNR
+187 IGMAITNR

-225 TLSEIKSNPSDYAGA
+225 TLSEIKGNPSDYAGA

-278 PISNNETKRGFSH
+278 PISNNEAKRGFSH

-438 WIEGRSVKQAM
+438 WIEGRSVRQAM

-485 TYKRRIR
+485 TYKRHIR

-565 VVNKPVVS
+565 VVNKPVAS
-573 KVVVDTANSTWSS
+573 KVVDNTANSTWSS

-641 GAKWKGDYVTGNDHD
+641 GAKWKGDYVTGNDKN
-656 AAGNPIKQKFRSYNS
+656 AKGEAIKQKFRSYNS

-713 EATNYANT
+713 EARNYAKLLTGVYNGISKGQNGLVVQRRDATYVSPTYHNSPYRDVNYKPTSEIEIVSPKWTMQDGRLIKTTSQIKNRVIPLEIVSPEFDVLTRIGGMASLLGNKPKPMVFKSNT
-721 LKKVYNSYRSGGIIK
+721 SKLAKAERMGIPKGGRNSPSPYKQIGTVDKVSEHYMKATGDIFGPFMDKQSEHAVFNHATDSSKIVKVYAVNDKGFADIAAIKEFQAHYMKRNQIPFGVKNRFSGYLKGKDGIFPV
-736 YQNPAQPI
+736 YTQ
-744 KYMGGYDKRGNMVL
+744 DK
-758 PVTNENGMNNVTLP
+758 VTPLKAMNNTQY
-772 EVTVTP
+772 E
-778 RNINLAGAV
+778 
-787 DKGRRE
+787 
-793 AAPYISTLLAGTMFG
+793 
-808 PLPVLSEAIGSTTVD
+808 
-823 EATRELSKGKYNTWG
+823 
-838 DMMTNAGMNPVLAE
+838 
-852 FTNPG
+852 
-857 SYIGLHGFNK
+857 
-867 FGPRLKPVEDLAAS
+867 
-881 GNKWARARVISK
+881 
-893 TINKETPS
+893 KE
-901 VEPLPN
+901 
-907 NVGWGPRQ
+907 
-915 SIHVVHDKNSARFP
+915 IFP
-929 KLYYPERWDAVYE
+929 KLVE
-942 GAPEAGIWYQGKLGN
+942 QL
-957 PRTAA
+957 
-962 NHSIPGKAE
+962 KA
-971 KAAKAR
+971 KGYTQTS
-977 ERFAKRPYRVE
+977 P
-988 GDLELERPI
+988 
-997 VTVGDVPN
+997 DV
-1005 RAALERAA
+1005 
-1013 DKMNADGVV
+1013 
-1022 FNNVYDNGYS
+1022 
-1032 NNQVIFSFRDNLK
+1032 FS
-1045 NGRLFKKESNTLASN
+1045 NGRFK
-1060 KYPPYDMSVNY
+1060 
-1071 NPDRSL
+1071 
-1077 NVDKVYRDVARG
+1077 
-1089 TKEAIDFLESDIKK
+1089 I
-1103 ETDLYNKKLAQRLGY
+1103 TDLYPDNMGY
-1118 KHFTPYSKGAERARV
+1118 DS
-1133 EVVPD
+1133 
-1138 YDKINYPNSGY
+1138 
-1149 AGAVDLGA
+1149 
-1157 DPSKDVLQYNTFYNL
+1157 Q
-1172 HPTSFHE
+1172 
-1179 TLHRGLYGMISRDKM
+1179 
-1194 PIGGNLFEHIKSK
+1194 GNLIFFDAKAYR
-1207 SDTDKF
+1207 F
-1213 YNFKTKK
+1213 GG
-1220 LLVPENEAPDLA
+1220 LL
-1232 TYEYLFKE
+1232 
-1240 GEAAANTMELGKRLG
+1240 GRRHRL
-1255 LKPGQEYPGRKALE
+1255 
-1269 QMLKEF
+1269 
-1275 SESGNEQSYMPKY
+1275 
-1288 LNMKHPKRVWN
+1288 
-1299 ALTGKYFIYPL
+1299 
-1310 IGTTLIGG
+1310 
-1318 MNYDKNDK
+1318 

>member
-59 IKGAKERFKASMG
+59 IKGAKERFKASMS

-81 ERTLLPSAAGAA
+81 ERTILPSAAGAA

-112 KLTGGWGNMI
+112 KLTGGWGNMV

-137 PGAVI
+137 PGAII

-187 IGMAVTNR
+187 IGMAITNR

-225 TLSEIKSNPSDYAGA
+225 TLSEIKGNPSDYAGA

-278 PISNNETKRGFSH
+278 PISNNEAKRGFSH

-318 LKFSSSEFAE
+318 LKFSSSEFTE
-328 YAGNNPVGRVIGKE
+328 YAGNNPIGKVIGKE

-438 WIEGRSVKQAM
+438 WIEGRSVRQAM
-449 KVGGKFTFKKSP
+449 KVGGKFTFKKSL

-550 VEETPVVASKPIAEP
+550 VEETPVVASKPIAEL
-565 VVNKPVVS
+565 VVNKPVAS
-573 KVVVDTANSTWSS
+573 KVVVDNTANSTWSS

-592 KWAADLTNAYKRAG
+592 KWMADLTNAYKRAG

-641 GAKWKGDYVTGNDHD
+641 GAKWQGDYVTGNDKN
-656 AAGNPIKQKFRSYNS
+656 AKGEAIKQKFRSYNS

-685 LYDFDEN
+685 LYDFEEN

-713 EATNYANT
+713 EARNYADT

-893 TINKETPS
+893 TINKGTPS

-942 GAPEAGIWYQGKLGN
+942 GAPEAGIWYQGKFGN

-1032 NNQVIFSFRDNLK
+1032 NNQVIFSLRDDLK
-1045 NGRLFKKESNTLASN
+1045 NGRLFKKEPNTLASN
-1060 KYPPYDMSVNY
+1060 KYPAKNLEVNL
-1071 NPDRSL
+1071 NPDTPTTTIKRSGTSP
-1077 NVDKVYRDVARG
+1077 YREIG
-1089 TKEAIDFLESDIKK
+1089 KAIE
-1103 ETDLYNKKLAQRLGY
+1103 
-1118 KHFTPYSKGAERARV
+1118 P
-1133 EVVPD
+1133 
-1138 YDKINYPNSGY
+1138 
-1149 AGAVDLGA
+1149 
-1157 DPSKDVLQYNTFYNL
+1157 
-1172 HPTSFHE
+1172 
-1179 TLHRGLYGMISRDKM
+1179 
-1194 PIGGNLFEHIKSK
+1194 KS
-1207 SDTDKF
+1207 
-1213 YNFKTKK
+1213 NIRI
-1220 LLVPENEAPDLA
+1220 A
-1232 TYEYLFKE
+1232 
-1240 GEAAANTMELGKRLG
+1240 
-1255 LKPGQEYPGRKALE
+1255 
-1269 QMLKEF
+1269 
-1275 SESGNEQSYMPKY
+1275 
-1288 LNMKHPKRVWN
+1288 
-1299 ALTGKYFIYPL
+1299 
-1310 IGTTLIGG
+1310 
-1318 MNYDKNDK
+1318 

>member
-59 IKGAKERFKASMG
+59 IKGAKERFKASMS

-81 ERTLLPSAAGAA
+81 ERTILPSAAGAA

-100 LAKGAGYGFGID
+100 LAKGTGYGFGID
-112 KLTGGWGNMI
+112 KLTGGWGNMV

-137 PGAVI
+137 PGAII

-195 LAPFLQGAEKL
+195 LAPFLQGVEKL

-225 TLSEIKSNPSDYAGA
+225 TLSEIKGNPSDYAGA

-252 LIAQYIF
+252 LVAQYIF

-268 FFNKATSNIK
+268 LFNKATSNIR
-278 PISNNETKRGFSH
+278 PISNNEAKRGFSH

-328 YAGNNPVGRVIGKE
+328 YAGNNPVGKVIGKE

-438 WIEGRSVKQAM
+438 WIEGRSVRQAM

-502 YVPVSNP
+502 YVPVNNP
-509 IIDYTDITNPIN
+509 TIDYTDITNPIN

-565 VVNKPVVS
+565 VVNKPVAS

-592 KWAADLTNAYKRAG
+592 KWMADLTNAYKRAG

-641 GAKWKGDYVTGNDHD
+641 GAKWQGDYVTGNDHD

-692 DDINKFVAKLT
+692 DNINKFVAKLT

-713 EATNYANT
+713 EARNYADT

-736 YQNPAQPI
+736 YQNSGKLVGRYSDSKGEEGLLA
-744 KYMGGYDKRGNMVL
+744 
-758 PVTNENGMNNVTLP
+758 ELP
-772 EVTVTP
+772 EVTVIGNKNYYLANKWNSN
-778 RNINLAGAV
+778 NIQLTSEMPVRAYVNNNGRLDYTRQYNPSAGYVSGTDPLGEFVVGNAVLNKPLQLIGRATEYGLAKA
-787 DKGRRE
+787 
-793 AAPYISTLLAGTMFG
+793 
-808 PLPVLSEAIGSTTVD
+808 
-823 EATRELSKGKYNTWG
+823 
-838 DMMTNAGMNPVLAE
+838 
-852 FTNPG
+852 
-857 SYIGLHGFNK
+857 
-867 FGPRLKPVEDLAAS
+867 

-893 TINKETPS
+893 TIDKGTPS

-915 SIHVVHDKNSARFP
+915 SIHVVHDTDAP
-929 KLYYPERWDAVYE
+929 TKLTLYNPERWDAVYE
-942 GAPEAGIWYQGKLGN
+942 GAPEAGIWYQGKFGN

-997 VTVGDVPN
+997 ITVGDVPN

-1013 DKMNADGVV
+1013 DKMNADGVI

-1045 NGRLFKKESNTLASN
+1045 NGRLFKKGSRQLTTPANHSLLL
-1060 KYPPYDMSVNY
+1060 DMSGVAPRPLSEFSALSNEELAKLLPDYAHPNWQGDGFKLVKDRLWNGGFNRLEKYGDIPRYSPSQRVTILNSTPKIETSATLGEQPGIGLYRETYSVNKDVLKDYTLQQSSSVKAHEMVHYMYRPNKEQEAELAY
-1071 NPDRSL
+1071 NVRQYFKRPEG
-1077 NVDKVYRDVARG
+1077 RDYFRQSRATEQTARG
-1089 TKEAIDFLESDIKK
+1089 TQIKNYYGLNEGNQDI
-1103 ETDLYNKKLAQRLGY
+1103 
-1118 KHFTPYSKGAERARV
+1118 TPAMWEYARRNYVKDTGINNNMTEWLNSVDER
-1133 EVVPD
+1133 D
-1138 YDKINYPNSGY
+1138 
-1149 AGAVDLGA
+1149 
-1157 DPSKDVLQYNTFYNL
+1157 
-1172 HPTSFHE
+1172 
-1179 TLHRGLYGMISRDKM
+1179 ISAFVKWLS
-1194 PIGGNLFEHIKSK
+1194 N
-1207 SDTDKF
+1207 
-1213 YNFKTKK
+1213 N
-1220 LLVPENEAPDLA
+1220 APVI
-1232 TYEYLFKE
+1232 
-1240 GEAAANTMELGKRLG
+1240 AA
-1255 LKPGQEYPGRKALE
+1255 
-1269 QMLKEF
+1269 
-1275 SESGNEQSYMPKY
+1275 
-1288 LNMKHPKRVWN
+1288 
-1299 ALTGKYFIYPL
+1299 PL
-1310 IGTTLIGG
+1310 IGGAMYG
-1318 MNYDKNDK
+1318 NKDSK

>member
-12 DNTAVVKPKVFERLR
+12 DNTAVAKPKVFERLR

-59 IKGAKERFKASMG
+59 IKGAKERFKASMS

-81 ERTLLPSAAGAA
+81 ERTILPSAAGAA

-112 KLTGGWGNMI
+112 KLTGGWGNMV

-129 SEIAQYTN
+129 AEIAQYTN
-137 PGAVI
+137 PGAII

-195 LAPFLQGAEKL
+195 LAPFLQGVEKL

-225 TLSEIKSNPSDYAGA
+225 TLSEIKGNPSDYAGA

-252 LIAQYIF
+252 LVAQYIF

-278 PISNNETKRGFSH
+278 PISNNEAKRGFSH

-328 YAGNNPVGRVIGKE
+328 YAGNNPVGKVIGKE

-438 WIEGRSVKQAM
+438 WIEGRSVRQAM

-478 FVKSSRP
+478 FIKSSRP

-502 YVPVSNP
+502 YVPVNNP
-509 IIDYTDITNPIN
+509 TIDYTDITNPIN

-565 VVNKPVVS
+565 VVNKPVAS
-573 KVVVDTANSTWSS
+573 KVVNNTANSTWSS

-641 GAKWKGDYVTGNDHD
+641 GAKWKGDYVTGNDKN
-656 AAGNPIKQKFRSYNS
+656 AKGEAIKQKFRSYNS

-692 DDINKFVAKLT
+692 DNINKFVAKLT

-713 EATNYANT
+713 EARNYADT

-736 YQNPAQPI
+736 YQNSGKLVGRYSDSKGEEGLLA
-744 KYMGGYDKRGNMVL
+744 
-758 PVTNENGMNNVTLP
+758 ELP
-772 EVTVTP
+772 EVTVIGNKNYYLANKWNSN
-778 RNINLAGAV
+778 NIQLTSEMPVRAYVNNNGQLDYTRQYNPSAGYVSGTDPLGEFVVGNAVLNKPLQLVGRATEYGLAKA
-787 DKGRRE
+787 
-793 AAPYISTLLAGTMFG
+793 
-808 PLPVLSEAIGSTTVD
+808 
-823 EATRELSKGKYNTWG
+823 
-838 DMMTNAGMNPVLAE
+838 
-852 FTNPG
+852 
-857 SYIGLHGFNK
+857 
-867 FGPRLKPVEDLAAS
+867 

-893 TINKETPS
+893 TIDKGTPS

-929 KLYYPERWDAVYE
+929 KLYYPERWDAIYE
-942 GAPEAGIWYQGKLGN
+942 GAPEAGIWYQGKFGN

-1013 DKMNADGVV
+1013 DKMNADGVI

-1045 NGRLFKKESNTLASN
+1045 NGRLFKKGSEQLTTPANHSLLL
-1060 KYPPYDMSVNY
+1060 DMSGVAPRPLSEFSALSNEELAKLLPDYAHPNWQGDGFKLVKDRLWNGGFNRLEKYGDIPRYSPSQRVTILNSTPKIETSATLGEQPGIGLYRETYSVNKDVLKDYTLQQSSSVKAHEMVHYMYRPNKEQEAELAY
-1071 NPDRSL
+1071 NVRQYFKRPEG
-1077 NVDKVYRDVARG
+1077 RDYFRQSRATEQTARG
-1089 TKEAIDFLESDIKK
+1089 TQIKNYYGLNEGNQDI
-1103 ETDLYNKKLAQRLGY
+1103 
-1118 KHFTPYSKGAERARV
+1118 TPAMWEYARRNYVKDTGINNNMTEWLNSVDER
-1133 EVVPD
+1133 D
-1138 YDKINYPNSGY
+1138 
-1149 AGAVDLGA
+1149 
-1157 DPSKDVLQYNTFYNL
+1157 
-1172 HPTSFHE
+1172 
-1179 TLHRGLYGMISRDKM
+1179 ISAFVKWLS
-1194 PIGGNLFEHIKSK
+1194 N
-1207 SDTDKF
+1207 
-1213 YNFKTKK
+1213 N
-1220 LLVPENEAPDLA
+1220 APVI
-1232 TYEYLFKE
+1232 
-1240 GEAAANTMELGKRLG
+1240 AA
-1255 LKPGQEYPGRKALE
+1255 
-1269 QMLKEF
+1269 
-1275 SESGNEQSYMPKY
+1275 
-1288 LNMKHPKRVWN
+1288 
-1299 ALTGKYFIYPL
+1299 PL
-1310 IGTTLIGG
+1310 IGGAMYG
-1318 MNYDKNDK
+1318 NKDSK

>member
-59 IKGAKERFKASMG
+59 IKGAKERFKASMS

-81 ERTLLPSAAGAA
+81 ERTILPSAAGAA

-112 KLTGGWGNMI
+112 KLTGGWGNMV

-137 PGAVI
+137 PGAII

-174 HWIFNKEARTASN
+174 HWIFNKEARTVSN

-225 TLSEIKSNPSDYAGA
+225 TLSEIKGNPSDYAGA

-252 LIAQYIF
+252 LVAQYIF

-278 PISNNETKRGFSH
+278 PISNNE
-291 GDRYEQL
+291 
-298 YPGIY
+298 
-303 NRRYEMRS
+303 
-311 VVPQGRP
+311 
-318 LKFSSSEFAE
+318 
-328 YAGNNPVGRVIGKE
+328 
-342 GDMIMR
+342 
-348 TGDTEFMVFRN
+348 
-359 PGTNYVGPIDDVG
+359 
-372 GHVIKLQMDKG
+372 
-383 KLKQTSQDMWKFNPA
+383 
-398 DYAKRWNESPNAPD
+398 AKRWNESPNAPD

-418 QAALMDKVGTPF
+418 QAALMDKVETPF

-438 WIEGRSVKQAM
+438 WIEGRSVRQAM

-502 YVPVSNP
+502 YVPVNNP
-509 IIDYTDITNPIN
+509 TIDYTDITNPIN

-565 VVNKPVVS
+565 VVNKPVAS
-573 KVVVDTANSTWSS
+573 KVVNNTANSTWSS

-592 KWAADLTNAYKRAG
+592 KWMADLTNAYKRAG

-641 GAKWKGDYVTGNDHD
+641 GAKWQGDYVTGNDHD

-692 DDINKFVAKLT
+692 DNINKFVAKLT

-713 EATNYANT
+713 EARNYADT

-736 YQNPAQPI
+736 YQNSGKLVGRYSDSKGEEGLLA
-744 KYMGGYDKRGNMVL
+744 
-758 PVTNENGMNNVTLP
+758 ELP
-772 EVTVTP
+772 EVTVIGNKNYYLANKWNSN
-778 RNINLAGAV
+778 NIQLTSEMPVRAYVNNNGRLDYTRQYNPSAGYVSGTDPLGEFVVGNAVLNKPLQLVGRATEYGLAKA
-787 DKGRRE
+787 
-793 AAPYISTLLAGTMFG
+793 
-808 PLPVLSEAIGSTTVD
+808 
-823 EATRELSKGKYNTWG
+823 
-838 DMMTNAGMNPVLAE
+838 
-852 FTNPG
+852 
-857 SYIGLHGFNK
+857 
-867 FGPRLKPVEDLAAS
+867 
-881 GNKWARARVISK
+881 GNKWARVISK
-893 TINKETPS
+893 TIDKGTPS

-915 SIHVVHDKNSARFP
+915 SIHVVHDTDAP
-929 KLYYPERWDAVYE
+929 TKLTLYNPERWDAVYE
-942 GAPEAGIWYQGKLGN
+942 GAPEAGIWYQGKFGN

-977 ERFAKRPYRVE
+977 E
-988 GDLELERPI
+988 
-997 VTVGDVPN
+997 
-1005 RAALERAA
+1005 
-1013 DKMNADGVV
+1013 
-1022 FNNVYDNGYS
+1022 
-1032 NNQVIFSFRDNLK
+1032 
-1045 NGRLFKKESNTLASN
+1045 TL
-1060 KYPPYDMSVNY
+1060 
-1071 NPDRSL
+1071 
-1077 NVDKVYRDVARG
+1077 
-1089 TKEAIDFLESDIKK
+1089 
-1103 ETDLYNKKLAQRLGY
+1103 
-1118 KHFTPYSKGAERARV
+1118 
-1133 EVVPD
+1133 
-1138 YDKINYPNSGY
+1138 
-1149 AGAVDLGA
+1149 
-1157 DPSKDVLQYNTFYNL
+1157 
-1172 HPTSFHE
+1172 
-1179 TLHRGLYGMISRDKM
+1179 
-1194 PIGGNLFEHIKSK
+1194 
-1207 SDTDKF
+1207 
-1213 YNFKTKK
+1213 
-1220 LLVPENEAPDLA
+1220 
-1232 TYEYLFKE
+1232 
-1240 GEAAANTMELGKRLG
+1240 
-1255 LKPGQEYPGRKALE
+1255 
-1269 QMLKEF
+1269 
-1275 SESGNEQSYMPKY
+1275 
-1288 LNMKHPKRVWN
+1288 
-1299 ALTGKYFIYPL
+1299 
-1310 IGTTLIGG
+1310 
-1318 MNYDKNDK
+1318 

>member
-59 IKGAKERFKASMG
+59 IKGAKERFKASMS

-81 ERTLLPSAAGAA
+81 ERTILPSAA
-93 LVTTPIA
+93 
-100 LAKGAGYGFGID
+100 
-112 KLTGGWGNMI
+112 
-122 ERTTGIP
+122 
-129 SEIAQYTN
+129 
-137 PGAVI
+137 
-142 GGAAGY
+142 GAAGY

-195 LAPFLQGAEKL
+195 LAPFLQGVEKL

-225 TLSEIKSNPSDYAGA
+225 TLSEIKGNPSDYAGA

-252 LIAQYIF
+252 LVAQYIF

-278 PISNNETKRGFSH
+278 PISNNEAKRGFSH

-328 YAGNNPVGRVIGKE
+328 YAGNNPVGKVIGKE

-438 WIEGRSVKQAM
+438 WIEGRSVRQAM

-502 YVPVSNP
+502 YVPVNNP
-509 IIDYTDITNPIN
+509 TIDYTDITNPIN

-550 VEETPVVASKPIAEP
+550 VEETPAVASKPIAEL
-565 VVNKPVVS
+565 VVNKPVAS
-573 KVVVDTANSTWSS
+573 KVVVDNTANSTWSS

-592 KWAADLTNAYKRAG
+592 KWMADLTNAYKRAG

-641 GAKWKGDYVTGNDHD
+641 GAKWKGDYVTGNDKN
-656 AAGNPIKQKFRSYNS
+656 AKGEAIKQKFRSYNS

-685 LYDFDEN
+685 LYDFEEN

-713 EATNYANT
+713 EARNYADT

-736 YQNPAQPI
+736 YQNSGKLVGRYSDSKGEEGLLA
-744 KYMGGYDKRGNMVL
+744 
-758 PVTNENGMNNVTLP
+758 ELP
-772 EVTVTP
+772 EVTVIGNKNYYLANKWNSN
-778 RNINLAGAV
+778 NIQLTSEMPVRAYVNNNGQLDYTRQYNPSAGYVSGTDPLGEFVVGNAVLNKPLQLVGRATEYGLAKA
-787 DKGRRE
+787 
-793 AAPYISTLLAGTMFG
+793 
-808 PLPVLSEAIGSTTVD
+808 
-823 EATRELSKGKYNTWG
+823 
-838 DMMTNAGMNPVLAE
+838 
-852 FTNPG
+852 
-857 SYIGLHGFNK
+857 
-867 FGPRLKPVEDLAAS
+867 

-893 TINKETPS
+893 TIDKGTPS

-929 KLYYPERWDAVYE
+929 KLYYPERWDAIYE
-942 GAPEAGIWYQGKLGN
+942 GAPEAGIWYQGKFGN

-1013 DKMNADGVV
+1013 DKMNADLSIRM
-1022 FNNVYDNGYS
+1022 Y
-1032 NNQVIFSFRDNLK
+1032 
-1045 NGRLFKKESNTLASN
+1045 
-1060 KYPPYDMSVNY
+1060 
-1071 NPDRSL
+1071 
-1077 NVDKVYRDVARG
+1077 
-1089 TKEAIDFLESDIKK
+1089 
-1103 ETDLYNKKLAQRLGY
+1103 
-1118 KHFTPYSKGAERARV
+1118 
-1133 EVVPD
+1133 
-1138 YDKINYPNSGY
+1138 
-1149 AGAVDLGA
+1149 
-1157 DPSKDVLQYNTFYNL
+1157 
-1172 HPTSFHE
+1172 
-1179 TLHRGLYGMISRDKM
+1179 
-1194 PIGGNLFEHIKSK
+1194 
-1207 SDTDKF
+1207 
-1213 YNFKTKK
+1213 
-1220 LLVPENEAPDLA
+1220 
-1232 TYEYLFKE
+1232 
-1240 GEAAANTMELGKRLG
+1240 
-1255 LKPGQEYPGRKALE
+1255 
-1269 QMLKEF
+1269 
-1275 SESGNEQSYMPKY
+1275 
-1288 LNMKHPKRVWN
+1288 
-1299 ALTGKYFIYPL
+1299 
-1310 IGTTLIGG
+1310 
-1318 MNYDKNDK
+1318 

>member
-12 DNTAVVKPKVFERLR
+12 DNTAVAKPKVFERLR

-59 IKGAKERFKASMG
+59 IKGAKERFKASMS

-81 ERTLLPSAAGAA
+81 ERTILPSAAGAA

-112 KLTGGWGNMI
+112 KLTGGWGNMV

-137 PGAVI
+137 PGAII

-195 LAPFLQGAEKL
+195 LAPFLQGVEKL

-225 TLSEIKSNPSDYAGA
+225 TLSEIKGNPSDYAGA

-252 LIAQYIF
+252 LVAQYIF

-278 PISNNETKRGFSH
+278 PISNNEAKRGFSH

-328 YAGNNPVGRVIGKE
+328 YAGNNPVGKVIGKE

-438 WIEGRSVKQAM
+438 WIEGRSVRQAM

-502 YVPVSNP
+502 YVPVNNP
-509 IIDYTDITNPIN
+509 TIDYTDITNPIN

-565 VVNKPVVS
+565 VVNKPVAS

-592 KWAADLTNAYKRAG
+592 KWMADLTNAYKRAG

-641 GAKWKGDYVTGNDHD
+641 GAKWQGDYVTGNDKN
-656 AAGNPIKQKFRSYNS
+656 AKGEAIKQKFRSYNS

-692 DDINKFVAKLT
+692 DNINKFVAKLT

-713 EATNYANT
+713 EARNYADT

-736 YQNPAQPI
+736 YQNSGKLVGRYSDSKGEEGLLA
-744 KYMGGYDKRGNMVL
+744 
-758 PVTNENGMNNVTLP
+758 ELP
-772 EVTVTP
+772 EVTVIGNKNYYLANKWNSN
-778 RNINLAGAV
+778 NIQLTSEMPVRAYVNNNGQLDYTRQYNPSAGYVSGTDPLGEFVVGNAVLNKPLQLVGRATEYGLAKA
-787 DKGRRE
+787 
-793 AAPYISTLLAGTMFG
+793 
-808 PLPVLSEAIGSTTVD
+808 
-823 EATRELSKGKYNTWG
+823 
-838 DMMTNAGMNPVLAE
+838 
-852 FTNPG
+852 
-857 SYIGLHGFNK
+857 
-867 FGPRLKPVEDLAAS
+867 

-893 TINKETPS
+893 TIDKGTPS

-942 GAPEAGIWYQGKLGN
+942 GAPEAGIWYQGKFGN

-1013 DKMNADGVV
+1013 DKMNADGVI

-1045 NGRLFKKESNTLASN
+1045 NGRLFKKGSRQLTTPANHSLLL
-1060 KYPPYDMSVNY
+1060 DMSGVAPRPLSEFSALSNEELAKLLPDYAHPNWQGDGFKLVKDRLWNGGFNRLEKYGDIPRYSPSQRVTILNSTPKIETSATLGEQPGIGLYRETYSVNKDVLKDYTLQQSSSVKAHEMVHYMYRPNKEQEAELAY
-1071 NPDRSL
+1071 NVRQYFKRPEG
-1077 NVDKVYRDVARG
+1077 RDYFRQSRATEQTARG
-1089 TKEAIDFLESDIKK
+1089 TQIKNYYGLNEGNQDI
-1103 ETDLYNKKLAQRLGY
+1103 
-1118 KHFTPYSKGAERARV
+1118 TPAMWEYARRNYVKDTGINNNMTEWLNSVDER
-1133 EVVPD
+1133 D
-1138 YDKINYPNSGY
+1138 
-1149 AGAVDLGA
+1149 
-1157 DPSKDVLQYNTFYNL
+1157 
-1172 HPTSFHE
+1172 
-1179 TLHRGLYGMISRDKM
+1179 ISAFVKWLS
-1194 PIGGNLFEHIKSK
+1194 N
-1207 SDTDKF
+1207 
-1213 YNFKTKK
+1213 N
-1220 LLVPENEAPDLA
+1220 APVI
-1232 TYEYLFKE
+1232 
-1240 GEAAANTMELGKRLG
+1240 AA
-1255 LKPGQEYPGRKALE
+1255 
-1269 QMLKEF
+1269 
-1275 SESGNEQSYMPKY
+1275 
-1288 LNMKHPKRVWN
+1288 
-1299 ALTGKYFIYPL
+1299 PL
-1310 IGTTLIGG
+1310 IGGAMYG
-1318 MNYDKNDK
+1318 NKDSK

>member
-59 IKGAKERFKASMG
+59 IKGAKERFKASMS

-81 ERTLLPSAAGAA
+81 ERTILPSAAGAA

-112 KLTGGWGNMI
+112 KLTGGWGNMV

-137 PGAVI
+137 PGAII

-195 LAPFLQGAEKL
+195 LAPFLQGVEKL

-225 TLSEIKSNPSDYAGA
+225 TLSEIKGNPSDYAGA

-252 LIAQYIF
+252 LVAQYIF

-278 PISNNETKRGFSH
+278 PISNNEAKRGFSH

-318 LKFSSSEFAE
+318 LKFSSSEFA
-328 YAGNNPVGRVIGKE
+328 GNNPVGKVIGKE

-438 WIEGRSVKQAM
+438 WIEGRSVRQAM

-502 YVPVSNP
+502 YVPVNNP
-509 IIDYTDITNPIN
+509 TIDYTDITNPIN

-565 VVNKPVVS
+565 VVNKPVAS
-573 KVVVDTANSTWSS
+573 KVVNNTANSTWSS

-641 GAKWKGDYVTGNDHD
+641 GAKWQGDYVTGNDHD

-713 EATNYANT
+713 EAGNYAKLLT
-721 LKKVYNSYRSGGIIK
+721 GVYNGISKGQNGLVVQRRDATYVSPTYHNSPYRDVNYKPTSEIEIVSPKWTMQDGRLIKTTSQIKNRVIPLETVSPEFDVLTGIRGMASLLGNKPKPMIFK
-736 YQNPAQPI
+736 SNTSKLA
-744 KYMGGYDKRGNMVL
+744 KAERMGIPKG
-758 PVTNENGMNNVTLP
+758 E
-772 EVTVTP
+772 
-778 RNINLAGAV
+778 RNSPS
-787 DKGRRE
+787 
-793 AAPYISTLLAGTMFG
+793 PYKQ
-808 PLPVLSEAIGSTTVD
+808 IGTVD
-823 EATRELSKGKYNTWG
+823 EVSEHYMKATGDIFGPFMDKQSEHAVFNHATDPSKIVKVYAVNDKGFADIAAIKEFQAHYMKRNQIPFGVKNRFSGYLKGKDGIFPVYTQDKVTPLKAMNNTQY
-838 DMMTNAGMNPVLAE
+838 E
-852 FTNPG
+852 
-857 SYIGLHGFNK
+857 
-867 FGPRLKPVEDLAAS
+867 
-881 GNKWARARVISK
+881 
-893 TINKETPS
+893 KE
-901 VEPLPN
+901 
-907 NVGWGPRQ
+907 
-915 SIHVVHDKNSARFP
+915 IFP
-929 KLYYPERWDAVYE
+929 KLVEQLKAKGYTQTSPDVFSN
-942 GAPEAGIWYQGKLGN
+942 GK
-957 PRTAA
+957 
-962 NHSIPGKAE
+962 
-971 KAAKAR
+971 
-977 ERFAKRPYRVE
+977 
-988 GDLELERPI
+988 
-997 VTVGDVPN
+997 
-1005 RAALERAA
+1005 
-1013 DKMNADGVV
+1013 
-1022 FNNVYDNGYS
+1022 
-1032 NNQVIFSFRDNLK
+1032 
-1045 NGRLFKKESNTLASN
+1045 FK
-1060 KYPPYDMSVNY
+1060 
-1071 NPDRSL
+1071 
-1077 NVDKVYRDVARG
+1077 
-1089 TKEAIDFLESDIKK
+1089 I
-1103 ETDLYNKKLAQRLGY
+1103 TDLYPDNMGY
-1118 KHFTPYSKGAERARV
+1118 DS
-1133 EVVPD
+1133 
-1138 YDKINYPNSGY
+1138 
-1149 AGAVDLGA
+1149 
-1157 DPSKDVLQYNTFYNL
+1157 Q
-1172 HPTSFHE
+1172 
-1179 TLHRGLYGMISRDKM
+1179 
-1194 PIGGNLFEHIKSK
+1194 GNLIFF
-1207 SDTDKF
+1207 DA
-1213 YNFKTKK
+1213 KTYRFGG
-1220 LLVPENEAPDLA
+1220 LL
-1232 TYEYLFKE
+1232 
-1240 GEAAANTMELGKRLG
+1240 GRRHRL
-1255 LKPGQEYPGRKALE
+1255 
-1269 QMLKEF
+1269 
-1275 SESGNEQSYMPKY
+1275 
-1288 LNMKHPKRVWN
+1288 
-1299 ALTGKYFIYPL
+1299 
-1310 IGTTLIGG
+1310 
-1318 MNYDKNDK
+1318 

>member
-12 DNTAVVKPKVFERLR
+12 DNTAVAKPKVFERLR

-59 IKGAKERFKASMG
+59 IKGAKERFKASMS

-81 ERTLLPSAAGAA
+81 ERTILPSAAGAA

-112 KLTGGWGNMI
+112 KLTGGWGNMV

-137 PGAVI
+137 PGAII

-195 LAPFLQGAEKL
+195 LAPFLQGVEKL

-225 TLSEIKSNPSDYAGA
+225 TLSEIKGNPSDYAGA

-252 LIAQYIF
+252 LVAQYIF

-278 PISNNETKRGFSH
+278 PISNNEAKRGFSH

-328 YAGNNPVGRVIGKE
+328 YAGNNPVGKVIGKE

-438 WIEGRSVKQAM
+438 WIEGRSVRQAM

-478 FVKSSRP
+478 FIKSSRP

-502 YVPVSNP
+502 YVPVNNP
-509 IIDYTDITNPIN
+509 TIDYTDITNPIN

-550 VEETPVVASKPIAEP
+550 VEETPAVASKPIAEP
-565 VVNKPVVS
+565 VVNKPVAS
-573 KVVVDTANSTWSS
+573 KVVVDTTNSTWSS

-592 KWAADLTNAYKRAG
+592 KWMADLTNAYKRAG

-641 GAKWKGDYVTGNDHD
+641 GAKWQGDYVTGNDHD

-692 DDINKFVAKLT
+692 DNINKFVAKLT

-713 EATNYANT
+713 EARNYADT

-736 YQNPAQPI
+736 YQNSGKLVGRYSDSKGEEGLLA
-744 KYMGGYDKRGNMVL
+744 
-758 PVTNENGMNNVTLP
+758 ELP
-772 EVTVTP
+772 EVTVIGNKNYYLANKWNSN
-778 RNINLAGAV
+778 NIQLTSEMPVRAYVNNNGQLDYTRQYNPSAGYVSGTDPLGEFVVGNAVLNKPLQLVGRATEYGLAKA
-787 DKGRRE
+787 
-793 AAPYISTLLAGTMFG
+793 
-808 PLPVLSEAIGSTTVD
+808 
-823 EATRELSKGKYNTWG
+823 
-838 DMMTNAGMNPVLAE
+838 
-852 FTNPG
+852 
-857 SYIGLHGFNK
+857 
-867 FGPRLKPVEDLAAS
+867 

-893 TINKETPS
+893 TIDKGTPS

-929 KLYYPERWDAVYE
+929 KLYYPERWDAIYE
-942 GAPEAGIWYQGKLGN
+942 GAPEAGIWYQGKFGN

-1013 DKMNADGVV
+1013 DKMNADGVI

-1045 NGRLFKKESNTLASN
+1045 NGRLFKKGSEQLTTPANHSLLL
-1060 KYPPYDMSVNY
+1060 DMSGVAPRPLSEFSALSNEELAKLLPDYAHPNWQGDGFKLVKDRLWNGGFNRLEKYGDIPRYSPSQRVTILNSTPKIETSATLGEQPGIGLYRETYSVNKDVLKDYTLQQSSSVKAHEMVHYMYRPNKEQEAELAY
-1071 NPDRSL
+1071 NVRQYFKRPEG
-1077 NVDKVYRDVARG
+1077 RDYFRQSRATEQTARG
-1089 TKEAIDFLESDIKK
+1089 TQIKNYYGLNEGNQDI
-1103 ETDLYNKKLAQRLGY
+1103 
-1118 KHFTPYSKGAERARV
+1118 TPAMWEYARRNYVKDTGINNNMTEWLNSVDER
-1133 EVVPD
+1133 D
-1138 YDKINYPNSGY
+1138 
-1149 AGAVDLGA
+1149 
-1157 DPSKDVLQYNTFYNL
+1157 
-1172 HPTSFHE
+1172 
-1179 TLHRGLYGMISRDKM
+1179 ISAFVKWLS
-1194 PIGGNLFEHIKSK
+1194 N
-1207 SDTDKF
+1207 
-1213 YNFKTKK
+1213 N
-1220 LLVPENEAPDLA
+1220 APVI
-1232 TYEYLFKE
+1232 
-1240 GEAAANTMELGKRLG
+1240 AA
-1255 LKPGQEYPGRKALE
+1255 
-1269 QMLKEF
+1269 
-1275 SESGNEQSYMPKY
+1275 
-1288 LNMKHPKRVWN
+1288 
-1299 ALTGKYFIYPL
+1299 PL
-1310 IGTTLIGG
+1310 IGGAMYG
-1318 MNYDKNDK
+1318 NKDSK